1 MVNKREQA
9 ISGALEMGANIEQI
23 NNGLINAGQKPLSEY
38 ETILINRDRYGQN
51 LLERFASGAKDF
63 GSGLSSLGGAV
74 FQYRDN
80 PIFRDYINRQAGNYL
95 KDVVTG
101 NTNPYEDFA
110 NLVLSPYGTNVK
122 DLASNPVQGIKNI
135 AYSAAADPFNA
146 ALDITTLTP
155 KGAVANIAS
164 KLDIPVVNDIRRVIL
179 PTEREKQV
187 NNLINLS
194 STSTAKD
201 RINISKELENIALDT
216 NVNQA
221 VKNLT
226 LGTITPES
234 KEATSRLKTFAEKA
248 NKEMVDLGVDPT
260 EAKKVAVGQ
269 FVLENLDPKRDKQ
282 IYLQNVQK
290 AIDNPTVDN
299 LKAIGLDKASD
310 LTKLVEDGSKAFDE
324 GRIFPITQRGIVG
337 GYNQSLV
344 DLTDVGKGLSTQ
356 RTYGYATTD
365 KVASYLDKSY
375 GQLFKEIE
383 TAKLAQNN
391 IEELASKFGRGIT
404 PDEVNKIAK
413 SEVIISPTE
422 FKDGVKTLFNTGKQ
436 SELGTYTKEFAK
448 GASKSSL
455 SKYANDLYIV
465 NKNDL
470 RALANTTARYDVAT
484 PTGKIIQAAR
494 PIMGAFK
501 GSVLAKVPYVTGNRI
516 GNLSLGA
523 IGGADYITALKP
535 GNIEKYIPDYLK
547 FSTSFHGLNPGFE
560 SSNIINTYKDTTRN
574 IKRGFQELTDKN
586 LSPSERI
593 AGAGTMIKAAQDYAV
608 RPLFQSE
615 STLELIDRAAVYFNE
630 AKKYARQNNT
640 TMEDVLDKALTDK
653 ELQRKLIGN
662 VNNILGDYIGRNN
675 YINPN
680 AYELMSLAFPFHK
693 VVTTSKDVL
702 INQLRDNPL
711 KVQAFARIPSR
722 YGNQLEAMDEEIGGQ
737 PRDNDIR
744 GGLVINPTYT
754 KSEPALKVFNDY
766 NPLIAPFETLQSVIG
781 PEVRQGEGTGLAGA
795 MNLIGGNLNPVAGVF
810 NIMKGLDQY
819 GNPVVGPNTYTVGN
833 KVITLDNNG
842 NRLEQPSPDVL
853 GAMAGYIGRNF
864 LPAATFYNQTIGP
877 VIGQLSGKG
886 FYQPTNRAI
895 FGSVGPDT
903 NIPLLIEGNTNKA
916 PIKTLR
922 DLTRQQLGFKTRDVY
937 YPYNPRLNTYD
948 LESALRKRS
957 RTEMLL
963 RNRGY

>member
-38 ETILINRDRYGQN
+38 ETTLINRDRYGQN

-80 PIFRDYINRQAGNYL
+80 PIFRNYINKQAGNYL

-110 NLVLSPYGTNVK
+110 NLVLTPYGTDVK
-122 DLASNPVQGIKNI
+122 KFVSNPIQGIKDIGYN
-135 AYSAAADPFNA
+135 AAADPFNA
-146 ALDITTLTP
+146 ALDLTTFTP
-155 KGAVANIAS
+155 KGTLANIAS

-179 PTEREKQV
+179 PTAREKQV
-187 NNLINLS
+187 NNLINLA
-194 STSTAKD
+194 STSTATN
-201 RINISKELENIALDT
+201 RIKMAKELENIALDS
-216 NVNQA
+216 NINQA

-226 LGTITPES
+226 YGSITPET
-234 KEATSRLKTFAEKA
+234 KDITNRLKQFSEKI
-248 NKEMVDLGVDPT
+248 NKQMVDLGVDAG

-269 FVLENLDPKRDKQ
+269 YVLEQLDPKRTNK

-290 AIDNPTVDN
+290 AIDNPTIDN
-299 LKAIGLDKASD
+299 VKAIGLNSPTELNA
-310 LTKLVEDGSKAFDE
+310 LVEKGSKAFDD
-324 GRIFPITQRGIVG
+324 GLIFPISQRGIKG
-337 GYNQSLV
+337 GYDKTLV
-344 DLTDVGKGLSTQ
+344 DLTDIGKGLSTQ
-356 RTYGYATTD
+356 RTFGYATPEQ
-365 KVASYLDKSY
+365 VASYLDTSY

-383 TAKLAQNN
+383 TAQLAKNN

-436 SELGTYTKEFAK
+436 SELGTFAKQFSK
-448 GASKSSL
+448 GASNSSIK
-455 SKYANDLYIV
+455 KYANDLYAV
-465 NKNDL
+465 DKNDL
-470 RALANTTARYDVAT
+470 RALANATAKYDVST
-484 PTGKIIQAAR
+484 PTGKIIQAAK

-501 GSVLAKVPYVTGNRI
+501 GSVLAKVPYVAGNRI
-516 GNLSLGA
+516 GNLSLAA
-523 IGGADYITALKP
+523 IGGADYLTALKP

-560 SSNIINTYKDTTRN
+560 SSNIVNTYKDTTRN
-574 IKRGFQELTDKN
+574 LKRGFAELTNKE

-630 AKKYARQNNT
+630 AKKYARQTGT
-640 TMEDVLDKALTDK
+640 TMEDVLNKALTDK
-653 ELQRKLIGN
+653 DLQKDLISR
-662 VNNILGDYIGRNN
+662 VNNILGDYIGRNS
-675 YINPN
+675 YVNPN

-693 VVTTSKDVL
+693 VITTSKDIL

-711 KVQAFARIPSR
+711 KLQAFARIPSR

-754 KSEPALKVFNDY
+754 KREPALKVFNDY

-781 PEVRQGEGTGLAGA
+781 PEVRPGEGTGLAGA
-795 MNLIGGNLNPVAGVF
+795 MNLIGGNLNPVAGLF
-810 NIMKGLDQY
+810 NVMKGLDQY

-842 NRLEQPSPDVL
+842 NRLEQPSPDIL
-853 GAMAGYIGRNF
+853 GAMTGYIGRNF
-864 LPAATFYNQTIGP
+864 LPLATFYNQTIGP
-877 VIGQLSGKG
+877 SIGHLSGKG

-895 FGSVGPDT
+895 LGSIGDT
-903 NIPLLIEGNTNKA
+903 NIPYLMEGNTKKA

-937 YPYNPRLNTYD
+937 YPYTPRLNTYD
-948 LESALRKRS
+948 LENALRKKS
-957 RTEMLL
+957 RNEFLL
-963 RNRGY
+963 MNRGF

>member
-38 ETILINRDRYGQN
+38 ETTLINRDRYGQN

-80 PIFRDYINRQAGNYL
+80 PIFRNYINKQAGNYL

-110 NLVLSPYGTNVK
+110 NLVLTPYGTDVK
-122 DLASNPVQGIKNI
+122 KFVSNPIQGIKDIGYN
-135 AYSAAADPFNA
+135 AAADPFNA
-146 ALDITTLTP
+146 VLDITTLTP

-179 PTEREKQV
+179 PTAREKQV
-187 NNLINLS
+187 NNLINLA
-194 STSTAKD
+194 STSTATN
-201 RINISKELENIALDT
+201 RIKMAKELENIALDS
-216 NVNQA
+216 NINQA

-226 LGTITPES
+226 YGSITPET
-234 KEATSRLKTFAEKA
+234 KDITNRLKQFSEKI
-248 NKEMVDLGVDPT
+248 NKQMVDLGVDAG

-269 FVLENLDPKRDKQ
+269 YVLEQLDPKRTNK

-290 AIDNPTVDN
+290 AIDNPTIDN
-299 LKAIGLDKASD
+299 VKAIGLNSPTELNA
-310 LTKLVEDGSKAFDE
+310 LVGKGSKAFDD
-324 GRIFPITQRGIVG
+324 GLIFPISQRGIKGV
-337 GYNQSLV
+337 YDKTLV
-344 DLTDVGKGLSTQ
+344 DLTDIGKGLSTQ
-356 RTYGYATTD
+356 RTFGYATPEQ
-365 KVASYLDKSY
+365 VASYLDTSY

-383 TAKLAQNN
+383 TAQLAKNN

-436 SELGTYTKEFAK
+436 SELGTLAKQFSK
-448 GASKSSL
+448 GASNSSIK
-455 SKYANDLYIV
+455 KYANDLYAV
-465 NKNDL
+465 DKNDL
-470 RALANTTARYDVAT
+470 RALANATAKYDVST
-484 PTGKIIQAAR
+484 PTGKIIQAAK

-501 GSVLAKVPYVTGNRI
+501 GSVLAKVPYVAGNRI
-516 GNLSLGA
+516 GNLSLAA
-523 IGGADYITALKP
+523 IGGADYLTALKP

-560 SSNIINTYKDTTRN
+560 SSNIVNTYKDTTRN
-574 IKRGFQELTDKN
+574 LKRGFAELTNKE

-630 AKKYARQNNT
+630 AKKYARQTGT
-640 TMEDVLDKALTDK
+640 TMEDVLNKALTDK
-653 ELQRKLIGN
+653 DLQKDLISR
-662 VNNILGDYIGRNN
+662 VNNILGDYIGRNS
-675 YINPN
+675 YVNPN

-693 VVTTSKDVL
+693 VITTSKDIL

-711 KVQAFARIPSR
+711 KLQAFARIPSR

-754 KSEPALKVFNDY
+754 KREPALKVFNDY

-781 PEVRQGEGTGLAGA
+781 PEVRPGEGTGLAGA
-795 MNLIGGNLNPVAGVF
+795 MNLIGGNLNPVAGLF
-810 NIMKGLDQY
+810 NVMKGLDQY

-842 NRLEQPSPDVL
+842 NRLEQPSPDIL
-853 GAMAGYIGRNF
+853 GAMTGYIGRNF
-864 LPAATFYNQTIGP
+864 LPLATFYNQTIGP
-877 VIGQLSGKG
+877 SIGHLSGKG

-895 FGSVGPDT
+895 LGSIGDT
-903 NIPLLIEGNTNKA
+903 NIPYLMEGNTKKA

-937 YPYNPRLNTYD
+937 YPYTPRLNTYD
-948 LESALRKRS
+948 LENALRKKS
-957 RTEMLL
+957 RNEFLL
-963 RNRGY
+963 MNRGF

>member
-9 ISGALEMGANIEQI
+9 ISGALELGANIEQI

-38 ETILINRDRYGQN
+38 ETTLINRDRYGQN

-80 PIFRDYINRQAGNYL
+80 PIFRNYINKQAGNYL

-110 NLVLSPYGTNVK
+110 NLVLTPYGTDVK
-122 DLASNPVQGIKNI
+122 KFVSNPIQGIKDIGYN
-135 AYSAAADPFNA
+135 AAADPFNA
-146 ALDITTLTP
+146 ALDLTTFTP
-155 KGAVANIAS
+155 KGTLANIAS

-179 PTEREKQV
+179 PTAKEKQV
-187 NNLINLS
+187 NNLINLA
-194 STSTAKD
+194 STSTATN
-201 RINISKELENIALDT
+201 RIKMAKELENIALDS
-216 NVNQA
+216 NINQA

-226 LGTITPES
+226 YGSITPET
-234 KEATSRLKTFAEKA
+234 KDITNRLKQFSEKI
-248 NKEMVDLGVDPT
+248 NKQMVDLGVDAG

-269 FVLENLDPKRDKQ
+269 YVLEQLDPKRTNK

-290 AIDNPTVDN
+290 AIDNPTIDN
-299 LKAIGLDKASD
+299 VKAIGLNSPTELNA
-310 LTKLVEDGSKAFDE
+310 LVEKGSKAFDD
-324 GRIFPITQRGIVG
+324 GLIFPISQRGIKG
-337 GYNQSLV
+337 GYDKTLV
-344 DLTDVGKGLSTQ
+344 DLTDIGKGLSTQ
-356 RTYGYATTD
+356 RTFGYATPEQ
-365 KVASYLDKSY
+365 VASYLDTSY

-383 TAKLAQNN
+383 TAQLAKNN

-436 SELGTYTKEFAK
+436 SELGTFAKQFSK
-448 GASKSSL
+448 GASNSSIK
-455 SKYANDLYIV
+455 KYANDLYAV
-465 NKNDL
+465 DKNDL
-470 RALANTTARYDVAT
+470 RALANATAKYDVST
-484 PTGKIIQAAR
+484 PTGKIIQAAK

-501 GSVLAKVPYVTGNRI
+501 GSVLAKVPYVAGNRI
-516 GNLSLGA
+516 GNLSLAA
-523 IGGADYITALKP
+523 IGGADYLTALKP

-560 SSNIINTYKDTTRN
+560 SSNIVNTYKDTTRN
-574 IKRGFQELTDKN
+574 LKRGFAELTNKE

-630 AKKYARQNNT
+630 AKKYARQTGT
-640 TMEDVLDKALTDK
+640 TMEDVLNKALTDK
-653 ELQRKLIGN
+653 DLQKDLISR
-662 VNNILGDYIGRNN
+662 VNNILGDYIGRNS
-675 YINPN
+675 YVNPN

-693 VVTTSKDVL
+693 VITTSKDIL

-711 KVQAFARIPSR
+711 KLQAFARIPSR

-754 KSEPALKVFNDY
+754 KREPALKVFNDY

-781 PEVRQGEGTGLAGA
+781 PEVRPGEGTGLAGA
-795 MNLIGGNLNPVAGVF
+795 MNLIGGNLNPVAGLF
-810 NIMKGLDQY
+810 NVMKGLDQY

-842 NRLEQPSPDVL
+842 NRLEQPSPDIL
-853 GAMAGYIGRNF
+853 GAMTGYIGRNF
-864 LPAATFYNQTIGP
+864 LPLATFYNQTIGP
-877 VIGQLSGKG
+877 SIGHLSGKG

-895 FGSVGPDT
+895 LGSIGDT
-903 NIPLLIEGNTNKA
+903 NIPYLMEGNTKKA

-937 YPYNPRLNTYD
+937 YPYTPRLNTYD
-948 LESALRKRS
+948 LENALRKKS
-957 RTEMLL
+957 RNEFLL
-963 RNRGY
+963 MNRGF

>member
-38 ETILINRDRYGQN
+38 ETTLINRDRYGQN

-80 PIFRDYINRQAGNYL
+80 PIFRNYINKQAGNYL

-110 NLVLSPYGTNVK
+110 NLVLTPYGTDVK
-122 DLASNPVQGIKNI
+122 KFVSNPIQGIKDIGYN
-135 AYSAAADPFNA
+135 AAADPFNA
-146 ALDITTLTP
+146 ALDLTTFTP
-155 KGAVANIAS
+155 KGTLANIAS

-179 PTEREKQV
+179 PTAKEKQV
-187 NNLINLS
+187 NNLINLA
-194 STSTAKD
+194 STSTATN
-201 RINISKELENIALDT
+201 RIKMAKELENIALDS
-216 NVNQA
+216 NINQA

-226 LGTITPES
+226 YGSITPET
-234 KEATSRLKTFAEKA
+234 KDITNRLKQFSEKI
-248 NKEMVDLGVDPT
+248 NKQMVDLGVDAG

-269 FVLENLDPKRDKQ
+269 YVLEQLDPKRTNK

-290 AIDNPTVDN
+290 AIDNPTIDN
-299 LKAIGLDKASD
+299 VKAIGLNSPTELNA
-310 LTKLVEDGSKAFDE
+310 LVEKGSKAFDD
-324 GRIFPITQRGIVG
+324 GLIFPISQRGIKG
-337 GYNQSLV
+337 GYDKTLV
-344 DLTDVGKGLSTQ
+344 DLTDIGKGLSTQ
-356 RTYGYATTD
+356 RTFGYATPEQ
-365 KVASYLDKSY
+365 VASYLDTSY

-383 TAKLAQNN
+383 TAQLAKNN

-436 SELGTYTKEFAK
+436 SELGTFAKQFSK
-448 GASKSSL
+448 GASNSSIK
-455 SKYANDLYIV
+455 KYANDLYAV
-465 NKNDL
+465 DKNDL
-470 RALANTTARYDVAT
+470 RALANATAKYDVST
-484 PTGKIIQAAR
+484 PTGKIIQAAK

-501 GSVLAKVPYVTGNRI
+501 GSVLAKVPYVAGNRI
-516 GNLSLGA
+516 GNLSLAA
-523 IGGADYITALKP
+523 IGGADYLTALKP

-560 SSNIINTYKDTTRN
+560 SSNIVNTYKDTTRN
-574 IKRGFQELTDKN
+574 LKRGFAELTNKE

-630 AKKYARQNNT
+630 AKKYARQTGT
-640 TMEDVLDKALTDK
+640 TMEDVLNKALTDK
-653 ELQRKLIGN
+653 DLQKDLISR
-662 VNNILGDYIGRNN
+662 VNNILGDYIGRNS
-675 YINPN
+675 YVNPN

-693 VVTTSKDVL
+693 VITTSKDIL

-711 KVQAFARIPSR
+711 KLQAFARIPSR

-754 KSEPALKVFNDY
+754 KREPALKVFNDY

-781 PEVRQGEGTGLAGA
+781 PEVRPGEGTGLAGA
-795 MNLIGGNLNPVAGVF
+795 MNLIGGNLNPVAGLF
-810 NIMKGLDQY
+810 NVMKGLDQY

-842 NRLEQPSPDVL
+842 NRLEQPSPDIL
-853 GAMAGYIGRNF
+853 GAMTGYIGRNF
-864 LPAATFYNQTIGP
+864 LPLATFYNQTIGP
-877 VIGQLSGKG
+877 SIGHLSGKG

-895 FGSVGPDT
+895 LGSIGDT
-903 NIPLLIEGNTNKA
+903 NIPYLMEGNTKKA

-937 YPYNPRLNTYD
+937 YPFTPRLNTYD
-948 LESALRKRS
+948 LENALRKKS
-957 RTEMLL
+957 RNEFLL
-963 RNRGY
+963 MNRGF

>member
-38 ETILINRDRYGQN
+38 ETTLINRDRYGQN

-80 PIFRDYINRQAGNYL
+80 PIFRNYINKQAGNYL

-110 NLVLSPYGTNVK
+110 NLVLTPYGTDVK
-122 DLASNPVQGIKNI
+122 KFVFNPIQGIKDIGYN
-135 AYSAAADPFNA
+135 AAADPFNA
-146 ALDITTLTP
+146 ALDLTTFTP
-155 KGAVANIAS
+155 KGTLANIAS

-179 PTEREKQV
+179 PTAREKQV
-187 NNLINLS
+187 NKLINLAY
-194 STSTAKD
+194 TSTATN
-201 RINISKELENIALDT
+201 RIKMAKELENIALDS
-216 NVNQA
+216 NINQA

-226 LGTITPES
+226 YGSITPET
-234 KEATSRLKTFAEKA
+234 KDITNRLKQFSEKI
-248 NKEMVDLGVDPT
+248 NKQMVDLGVDAG

-269 FVLENLDPKRDKQ
+269 YVLEQLDPKRTNK

-290 AIDNPTVDN
+290 AIDNPTIDN
-299 LKAIGLDKASD
+299 VKAIGLNSPTELNA
-310 LTKLVEDGSKAFDE
+310 LVEKGSKAFDD
-324 GRIFPITQRGIVG
+324 GLIFPISQRGIKG
-337 GYNQSLV
+337 GYDKTLV
-344 DLTDVGKGLSTQ
+344 DLTDIGKGLSTQ
-356 RTYGYATTD
+356 RTFGYATPEQ
-365 KVASYLDKSY
+365 VASYLDTSY

-383 TAKLAQNN
+383 TAQLAKNN

-436 SELGTYTKEFAK
+436 SELGTFAKQFSK
-448 GASKSSL
+448 GASNSSIK
-455 SKYANDLYIV
+455 KYANDLYAV
-465 NKNDL
+465 DKNDL
-470 RALANTTARYDVAT
+470 RALANATAKYDVST
-484 PTGKIIQAAR
+484 PTGKIIQAAK

-501 GSVLAKVPYVTGNRI
+501 GSVLAKVPYVAGNRI
-516 GNLSLGA
+516 GNLSLAA
-523 IGGADYITALKP
+523 IGGADYLTALKP

-547 FSTSFHGLNPGFE
+547 FSTSFHSLNPGFE
-560 SSNIINTYKDTTRN
+560 SSNIVNTYKDTTRN
-574 IKRGFQELTDKN
+574 LKRGFAELTNKE

-630 AKKYARQNNT
+630 AKKYARQTGT
-640 TMEDVLDKALTDK
+640 TMEDVLNKALTDK
-653 ELQRKLIGN
+653 DLQKDLISR
-662 VNNILGDYIGRNN
+662 VNNILGDYIGRNS
-675 YINPN
+675 YVNPN

-693 VVTTSKDVL
+693 IITTSKDIL

-711 KVQAFARIPSR
+711 KLQAFARIPSR

-737 PRDNDIR
+737 PRDNNIR

-754 KSEPALKVFNDY
+754 KREPALKVFNDY

-781 PEVRQGEGTGLAGA
+781 PEARPGEGTGLAGA
-795 MNLIGGNLNPVAGVF
+795 MNLIGGNLNPVAGLF
-810 NIMKGLDQY
+810 NVMKGLDQY

-842 NRLEQPSPDVL
+842 NRLEQPSPDIL
-853 GAMAGYIGRNF
+853 GAMTGYIGRNF
-864 LPAATFYNQTIGP
+864 LPLATFYNQTIGP
-877 VIGQLSGKG
+877 SIGHLSGKG

-895 FGSVGPDT
+895 LGSIGDT
-903 NIPLLIEGNTNKA
+903 NIPYLMEGNTKKA

-922 DLTRQQLGFKTRDVY
+922 DFTGQQLGFKTRDVY
-937 YPYNPRLNTYD
+937 YPFTPRLNTYD
-948 LESALRKRS
+948 LENALRKKS
-957 RTEMLL
+957 RNEFLL
-963 RNRGY
+963 MNRGF

>member
-38 ETILINRDRYGQN
+38 ETTLINRDRYGQN

-80 PIFRDYINRQAGNYL
+80 PIFRNYINKQAGNYL

-110 NLVLSPYGTNVK
+110 NLVLTPYGTDVK
-122 DLASNPVQGIKNI
+122 KFVSNPIQGIKDIGYN
-135 AYSAAADPFNA
+135 AAADPFNA
-146 ALDITTLTP
+146 ALDLTTLTP
-155 KGAVANIAS
+155 KGTLANIAS

-179 PTEREKQV
+179 PTAKEKQV
-187 NNLINLS
+187 NNLINLA
-194 STSTAKD
+194 STSTATN
-201 RINISKELENIALDT
+201 RIKMAKELENIALDS
-216 NVNQA
+216 NINQA

-226 LGTITPES
+226 YGSITPET
-234 KEATSRLKTFAEKA
+234 KDITNRLKQFSEKI
-248 NKEMVDLGVDPT
+248 NKQMVDLGVDAG

-269 FVLENLDPKRDKQ
+269 YVLEQLDPKRTNK

-290 AIDNPTVDN
+290 AIDNPTIDN
-299 LKAIGLDKASD
+299 VKAIGLNSPTELNA
-310 LTKLVEDGSKAFDE
+310 LVEKGSKAFDD
-324 GRIFPITQRGIVG
+324 GLIFPISQRGIKG
-337 GYNQSLV
+337 GYDKTLV
-344 DLTDVGKGLSTQ
+344 DLTDIGKGLSTQ
-356 RTYGYATTD
+356 RTFGYATPEQ
-365 KVASYLDKSY
+365 VASYLDTSY

-383 TAKLAQNN
+383 TAQLAKNN

-436 SELGTYTKEFAK
+436 SELGTLAKQFSK
-448 GASKSSL
+448 GASNSSIK
-455 SKYANDLYIV
+455 KYANDLYAV
-465 NKNDL
+465 DKNDL
-470 RALANTTARYDVAT
+470 RALANATAKYDVST
-484 PTGKIIQAAR
+484 PTGKIIQAAK

-501 GSVLAKVPYVTGNRI
+501 GSVLAKVPYVAGNRI
-516 GNLSLGA
+516 GNLSLAA
-523 IGGADYITALKP
+523 IGGADYLTALKP

-560 SSNIINTYKDTTRN
+560 SSNIVNTYKDTTRN
-574 IKRGFQELTDKN
+574 LKRGLAELTNKE

-593 AGAGTMIKAAQDYAV
+593 ASAGTMIKAAQDYAV

-630 AKKYARQNNT
+630 AKKYARQTGT
-640 TMEDVLDKALTDK
+640 TMEDVLNKALTDK
-653 ELQRKLIGN
+653 DLQKDLISR
-662 VNNILGDYIGRNN
+662 VNNILGDYIGRNS
-675 YINPN
+675 YVNPN

-693 VVTTSKDVL
+693 VITTSKDIL

-711 KVQAFARIPSR
+711 KLQAFARIPSR

-754 KSEPALKVFNDY
+754 KREPALKVFNDY

-781 PEVRQGEGTGLAGA
+781 PEVRPGEGTGLAGA
-795 MNLIGGNLNPVAGVF
+795 MNLIGGNLNPVAGLF
-810 NIMKGLDQY
+810 NVMKGLDQY

-842 NRLEQPSPDVL
+842 NRLEQPSPDIL
-853 GAMAGYIGRNF
+853 GAMTGYIGRNF
-864 LPAATFYNQTIGP
+864 LPLATFYNQTIGP
-877 VIGQLSGKG
+877 SIGHLSGKG

-895 FGSVGPDT
+895 LGSIGDT
-903 NIPLLIEGNTNKA
+903 NIPYLMEGNTKKA

-937 YPYNPRLNTYD
+937 YPYTPRLNTYD
-948 LESALRKRS
+948 LENALRKKSRS
-957 RTEMLL
+957 EFLL
-963 RNRGY
+963 MNRGF

>member
-38 ETILINRDRYGQN
+38 ETTLINRDRYGQN

-80 PIFRDYINRQAGNYL
+80 PIFRNYINKQAGNYL

-110 NLVLSPYGTNVK
+110 NLVLTPYGTDVK
-122 DLASNPVQGIKNI
+122 KFVSNPIQGIKDIGYN
-135 AYSAAADPFNA
+135 AAVDPFNA
-146 ALDITTLTP
+146 ALDLTTFTP
-155 KGAVANIAS
+155 KGTLANIAS

-179 PTEREKQV
+179 PTAKEKQV
-187 NNLINLS
+187 NNLINLA
-194 STSTAKD
+194 STSTATN
-201 RINISKELENIALDT
+201 RIKMAKELENIALDS
-216 NVNQA
+216 NINQA

-226 LGTITPES
+226 YGSITPET
-234 KEATSRLKTFAEKA
+234 KDITNRLKQFSEKI
-248 NKEMVDLGVDPT
+248 NKQMVDLGVDAG

-269 FVLENLDPKRDKQ
+269 YVLEQLDPKRTNK

-290 AIDNPTVDN
+290 AIDNPTIDN
-299 LKAIGLDKASD
+299 VKAIGLNSPTELNA
-310 LTKLVEDGSKAFDE
+310 LVEKGSKAFDD
-324 GRIFPITQRGIVG
+324 GLIFPISQRGIKG
-337 GYNQSLV
+337 GYDKTLV
-344 DLTDVGKGLSTQ
+344 DLTDIGKGLSTQ
-356 RTYGYATTD
+356 RTFGYATPEQ
-365 KVASYLDKSY
+365 VASYLDTSY

-383 TAKLAQNN
+383 TAQLAKNN

-436 SELGTYTKEFAK
+436 SELGTFAKQFSK
-448 GASKSSL
+448 GASNSSIK
-455 SKYANDLYIV
+455 KYANDLYAV
-465 NKNDL
+465 DKNDL
-470 RALANTTARYDVAT
+470 RALANATAKYDVST
-484 PTGKIIQAAR
+484 PTGKIIQAAK

-501 GSVLAKVPYVTGNRI
+501 GSVLAKVPYVAGNRI
-516 GNLSLGA
+516 GNLSLAA
-523 IGGADYITALKP
+523 IGGADYLTALKP

-560 SSNIINTYKDTTRN
+560 SSNIVNTYKDTTRN
-574 IKRGFQELTDKN
+574 LKRGFAELTNKE

-630 AKKYARQNNT
+630 AKKYARQTGT
-640 TMEDVLDKALTDK
+640 TMEDVLNKALTDK
-653 ELQRKLIGN
+653 DLQKDLISR
-662 VNNILGDYIGRNN
+662 VNNILGDYIGRNS
-675 YINPN
+675 YVNPN

-693 VVTTSKDVL
+693 VITTSKDIL

-711 KVQAFARIPSR
+711 KLQAFARIPSR

-754 KSEPALKVFNDY
+754 KREPALKVFNDY

-781 PEVRQGEGTGLAGA
+781 PEVRPGEGTGLAGA
-795 MNLIGGNLNPVAGVF
+795 MNLIGGNLNPVAGLF
-810 NIMKGLDQY
+810 NVMKGLDQY

-842 NRLEQPSPDVL
+842 NRLEQPSPDIL
-853 GAMAGYIGRNF
+853 GAMTGYIGRNF
-864 LPAATFYNQTIGP
+864 LPLATFYNQTIGP
-877 VIGQLSGKG
+877 SIGHLSGKG

-895 FGSVGPDT
+895 LGSIGDT
-903 NIPLLIEGNTNKA
+903 NIPYLMEGNTKKA

-922 DLTRQQLGFKTRDVY
+922 DFTGQQLGFKTRDVY
-937 YPYNPRLNTYD
+937 YPFTPRLNTYD
-948 LESALRKRS
+948 LENALRKKS
-957 RTEMLL
+957 RNEFLL
-963 RNRGY
+963 MNRGF

>member
-9 ISGALEMGANIEQI
+9 ISGALELGANIEQI

-38 ETILINRDRYGQN
+38 ETTLINRDRYGQN

-80 PIFRDYINRQAGNYL
+80 PIFRNYINKQAGNYL

-110 NLVLSPYGTNVK
+110 NLVLTPYGTDVK
-122 DLASNPVQGIKNI
+122 KFVSNPIQGIKDIGYN
-135 AYSAAADPFNA
+135 AAADPFNA
-146 ALDITTLTP
+146 ALDLTTFTP
-155 KGAVANIAS
+155 KGTLANIAS

-179 PTEREKQV
+179 PTAREKQV
-187 NNLINLS
+187 NNLINLA
-194 STSTAKD
+194 STSTATN
-201 RINISKELENIALDT
+201 RIKMAKELENIALDS
-216 NVNQA
+216 NINQA

-226 LGTITPES
+226 YGSITPET
-234 KEATSRLKTFAEKA
+234 KDITNRLKQFSEKI
-248 NKEMVDLGVDPT
+248 NKQMVDLGVDAG

-269 FVLENLDPKRDKQ
+269 YVLEQLDPKRTNK

-290 AIDNPTVDN
+290 AIDNPTIDN
-299 LKAIGLDKASD
+299 VKAIGLNSPTELNA
-310 LTKLVEDGSKAFDE
+310 LVEKGSKAFDD
-324 GRIFPITQRGIVG
+324 GLIFPISQRGIKG
-337 GYNQSLV
+337 GYDKTLV
-344 DLTDVGKGLSTQ
+344 DLTDIGKDLSTQ
-356 RTYGYATTD
+356 RTFGYATPEQ
-365 KVASYLDKSY
+365 VASYLDTSY

-383 TAKLAQNN
+383 TAQLAKNN

-436 SELGTYTKEFAK
+436 SELGTFAKQFSK
-448 GASKSSL
+448 GASNSSIK
-455 SKYANDLYIV
+455 KYANDLYAV
-465 NKNDL
+465 DKNDL
-470 RALANTTARYDVAT
+470 RALANATAKYDVST
-484 PTGKIIQAAR
+484 PTGKIIQAAK

-501 GSVLAKVPYVTGNRI
+501 GSVLAKVPYVAGNRI
-516 GNLSLGA
+516 GNLSLAA
-523 IGGADYITALKP
+523 IGGADYLTALKP

-560 SSNIINTYKDTTRN
+560 SSNIVNTYKDTTRN
-574 IKRGFQELTDKN
+574 LKRGFAELTNKE

-593 AGAGTMIKAAQDYAV
+593 ADAGTMIKAAQDYAV

-630 AKKYARQNNT
+630 AKKYARQTGT
-640 TMEDVLDKALTDK
+640 TMEDVLNKALTDK
-653 ELQRKLIGN
+653 DLQKDLISR
-662 VNNILGDYIGRNN
+662 VNNILGDYIGRNS
-675 YINPN
+675 YVNPN

-693 VVTTSKDVL
+693 VITTSKDIL

-711 KVQAFARIPSR
+711 KLQAFARIPSR

-754 KSEPALKVFNDY
+754 KREPALKVFNDY

-781 PEVRQGEGTGLAGA
+781 PEVRPGEGTGLAGA
-795 MNLIGGNLNPVAGVF
+795 MNLIGGNLNPVAGLF
-810 NIMKGLDQY
+810 NVMKGLDQY

-842 NRLEQPSPDVL
+842 NRLEQPSPDIL
-853 GAMAGYIGRNF
+853 GAMTGYIGRNF
-864 LPAATFYNQTIGP
+864 LPLATFYNQTIGP
-877 VIGQLSGKG
+877 SIGHLSGKG

-895 FGSVGPDT
+895 LGSIGDT
-903 NIPLLIEGNTNKA
+903 NIPYLMEGNTKKA

-922 DLTRQQLGFKTRDVY
+922 DLTGQQLGFKTRDVY
-937 YPYNPRLNTYD
+937 YPYTPRLNTYD
-948 LESALRKRS
+948 LENALRKKS
-957 RTEMLL
+957 RNEFLL
-963 RNRGY
+963 MNRGF

>member
-38 ETILINRDRYGQN
+38 ETTLINRDRYGQN

-80 PIFRDYINRQAGNYL
+80 PIFRNYINKQAGNYL

-110 NLVLSPYGTNVK
+110 NLVLTPYGTDVK
-122 DLASNPVQGIKNI
+122 KFVSNPIQGIKDIGYN
-135 AYSAAADPFNA
+135 AAADPFNA
-146 ALDITTLTP
+146 ALDLTTFTP
-155 KGAVANIAS
+155 KGTLANIAS

-179 PTEREKQV
+179 PTAREKQV
-187 NNLINLS
+187 NNLINLA
-194 STSTAKD
+194 STSTATN
-201 RINISKELENIALDT
+201 RIKMAKELENIALDS
-216 NVNQA
+216 NINQA

-226 LGTITPES
+226 YGSITPET
-234 KEATSRLKTFAEKA
+234 KDITNRLKQFSEKI
-248 NKEMVDLGVDPT
+248 NKQMVDLGVDAG

-269 FVLENLDPKRDKQ
+269 YVLEQLDPKRTNK

-290 AIDNPTVDN
+290 AIDNPTIDN
-299 LKAIGLDKASD
+299 VKAIGLNSPTELNA
-310 LTKLVEDGSKAFDE
+310 LVEKGSKAFDD
-324 GRIFPITQRGIVG
+324 GLIFPISQRGIKG
-337 GYNQSLV
+337 GYDKTLV
-344 DLTDVGKGLSTQ
+344 DLTDIGKGLSTQ
-356 RTYGYATTD
+356 RTFGYATPEQ
-365 KVASYLDKSY
+365 VASYLDTSY

-383 TAKLAQNN
+383 TAQLAKNN

-436 SELGTYTKEFAK
+436 SELGTFAKQFSK
-448 GASKSSL
+448 GASNSSIK
-455 SKYANDLYIV
+455 KYANDLYAV
-465 NKNDL
+465 DKNDL
-470 RALANTTARYDVAT
+470 RALANATAKYDVST
-484 PTGKIIQAAR
+484 PTGKIIQAAK

-501 GSVLAKVPYVTGNRI
+501 GSVLAKVPYVAGNRI
-516 GNLSLGA
+516 GNLSLAA
-523 IGGADYITALKP
+523 IGGADYLTALKP

-560 SSNIINTYKDTTRN
+560 SSNIVNTYKDTTRN
-574 IKRGFQELTDKN
+574 LKRGFAELTNKE

-630 AKKYARQNNT
+630 AKKYARQTGT
-640 TMEDVLDKALTDK
+640 TMEDVLNKALTDK
-653 ELQRKLIGN
+653 DLQKDLISR
-662 VNNILGDYIGRNN
+662 VNNILGDYIGRNS
-675 YINPN
+675 YVNPN

-693 VVTTSKDVL
+693 VITTSKDIL

-711 KVQAFARIPSR
+711 KLQAFARIPSR

-754 KSEPALKVFNDY
+754 KREPALKVFNDY

-781 PEVRQGEGTGLAGA
+781 PEVRPGEGTGLAGA
-795 MNLIGGNLNPVAGVF
+795 MNLIGGNLNPVAGLF
-810 NIMKGLDQY
+810 NVMKGLDQY

-842 NRLEQPSPDVL
+842 NRLEQPSPDIL
-853 GAMAGYIGRNF
+853 GAMTGYIGRNF
-864 LPAATFYNQTIGP
+864 LPLATFYNQTIGP
-877 VIGQLSGKG
+877 SIGHLSGKG

-895 FGSVGPDT
+895 LGSIGDT
-903 NIPLLIEGNTNKA
+903 NIPYLMEGNSKKA

-922 DLTRQQLGFKTRDVY
+922 DFTGQQLGFKTRDVY
-937 YPYNPRLNTYD
+937 YPFTPRLNTYD
-948 LESALRKRS
+948 LENALRKKS
-957 RTEMLL
+957 RNEFLL
-963 RNRGY
+963 MNRGF

>member
-38 ETILINRDRYGQN
+38 ETTLINRDRYGQN

-80 PIFRDYINRQAGNYL
+80 PIFRNYINKQAGNYL

-110 NLVLSPYGTNVK
+110 NLVLTPYGTDVK
-122 DLASNPVQGIKNI
+122 KFVSNPIQGIKDIGYN
-135 AYSAAADPFNA
+135 AAADPFNA
-146 ALDITTLTP
+146 ALDLTTFTP
-155 KGAVANIAS
+155 KGTLANIAS

-179 PTEREKQV
+179 PTAKEKQV
-187 NNLINLS
+187 NNLINLA
-194 STSTAKD
+194 STSTATN
-201 RINISKELENIALDT
+201 RIKMAKELENIALDS
-216 NVNQA
+216 NINQA

-226 LGTITPES
+226 YGSITPET
-234 KEATSRLKTFAEKA
+234 KDITNRLKQFSEKI
-248 NKEMVDLGVDPT
+248 NKQMVDLGVDAG

-269 FVLENLDPKRDKQ
+269 YVLEQLDPKRTNK

-290 AIDNPTVDN
+290 AIDNPTIDN
-299 LKAIGLDKASD
+299 VKAIGLNSPTELNA
-310 LTKLVEDGSKAFDE
+310 LVEKGSKAFDD
-324 GRIFPITQRGIVG
+324 GLIFPISQRGIKG
-337 GYNQSLV
+337 GYDKTLV
-344 DLTDVGKGLSTQ
+344 DLTDIGKGLSTQ
-356 RTYGYATTD
+356 RTFGYATPEQ
-365 KVASYLDKSY
+365 VASYLDTSY

-383 TAKLAQNN
+383 TAQLAKNN

-436 SELGTYTKEFAK
+436 SELGTLAKQFSK
-448 GASKSSL
+448 GASNSSIK
-455 SKYANDLYIV
+455 KYANDLYAV
-465 NKNDL
+465 DKNDL
-470 RALANTTARYDVAT
+470 RALANATAKYDVST
-484 PTGKIIQAAR
+484 PTGKIIQAAK

-501 GSVLAKVPYVTGNRI
+501 GSVLAKVPYVAGNRI
-516 GNLSLGA
+516 GNLSLAA
-523 IGGADYITALKP
+523 IGGADYLTALKP

-560 SSNIINTYKDTTRN
+560 SSNIVNTYKDTTRN
-574 IKRGFQELTDKN
+574 LKRGFAELTNKE

-593 AGAGTMIKAAQDYAV
+593 AGAGTMIKEAQDYAV

-630 AKKYARQNNT
+630 AKKYARQTGT
-640 TMEDVLDKALTDK
+640 TMEDVLNKALTDK
-653 ELQRKLIGN
+653 DLQKDLISR
-662 VNNILGDYIGRNN
+662 VNNILGDYIGRNS
-675 YINPN
+675 YVNPN

-693 VVTTSKDVL
+693 VITTSKDIL

-711 KVQAFARIPSR
+711 KLQAFARIPSR

-754 KSEPALKVFNDY
+754 KREPALKVFNDY

-781 PEVRQGEGTGLAGA
+781 PEVRPGEGTGLAGA
-795 MNLIGGNLNPVAGVF
+795 MNLIGGNLNPVAGLF
-810 NIMKGLDQY
+810 NVMKGLDQY

-842 NRLEQPSPDVL
+842 NRLEQPSPDIL
-853 GAMAGYIGRNF
+853 GAMTGYIGRNF
-864 LPAATFYNQTIGP
+864 LPLATFYNQTIGP
-877 VIGQLSGKG
+877 SIGHLSGKG

-895 FGSVGPDT
+895 LGSIGDT
-903 NIPLLIEGNTNKA
+903 NIPYLMEGNTKKA

-922 DLTRQQLGFKTRDVY
+922 DFTRQQLGFKTRDVY
-937 YPYNPRLNTYD
+937 YPFTPRLNTYD
-948 LESALRKRS
+948 LENALRKKS
-957 RTEMLL
+957 RNEFLL
-963 RNRGY
+963 MNRGF

>member
-38 ETILINRDRYGQN
+38 ETTLINRDRYGQN

-80 PIFRDYINRQAGNYL
+80 PIFRNYINKQAGNYL

-110 NLVLSPYGTNVK
+110 NLVLTPYGTDVK
-122 DLASNPVQGIKNI
+122 KFVSNPIQGIKDIGYN
-135 AYSAAADPFNA
+135 AAADPFNA
-146 ALDITTLTP
+146 VLDITTLTP

-179 PTEREKQV
+179 PTAKEKQV
-187 NNLINLS
+187 NNLINLA
-194 STSTAKD
+194 STSTATN
-201 RINISKELENIALDT
+201 RIKMAKELENIALDS
-216 NVNQA
+216 NINQA

-226 LGTITPES
+226 YGSITPET
-234 KEATSRLKTFAEKA
+234 KDITNRLKQFSEKI
-248 NKEMVDLGVDPT
+248 NKQMVDLGVDAG

-269 FVLENLDPKRDKQ
+269 YVLEQLDPKRTNK

-290 AIDNPTVDN
+290 AIDNPTIDN
-299 LKAIGLDKASD
+299 VKAIGLNSPTELNA
-310 LTKLVEDGSKAFDE
+310 LVEKGSKAFDD
-324 GRIFPITQRGIVG
+324 GLIFPISQRGIKG
-337 GYNQSLV
+337 GYDKTLV
-344 DLTDVGKGLSTQ
+344 DLTDIGKGLSTQ
-356 RTYGYATTD
+356 RTFGYATPEQ
-365 KVASYLDKSY
+365 VASYLDTSY

-383 TAKLAQNN
+383 TAQLAKNN

-436 SELGTYTKEFAK
+436 SELGTLAKQFSK
-448 GASKSSL
+448 GASNSSIK
-455 SKYANDLYIV
+455 KYANDLYAV
-465 NKNDL
+465 DKNDL
-470 RALANTTARYDVAT
+470 RALANATAKYDVST
-484 PTGKIIQAAR
+484 PTGKIIQAAK

-501 GSVLAKVPYVTGNRI
+501 GSVLAKVPYVAGNRI
-516 GNLSLGA
+516 GNLSLAA
-523 IGGADYITALKP
+523 IGGADYLTALKP

-560 SSNIINTYKDTTRN
+560 SSNIVNTYKDTTRN
-574 IKRGFQELTDKN
+574 LKRGFAELTNKE

-630 AKKYARQNNT
+630 AKKYARQTGT
-640 TMEDVLDKALTDK
+640 TMEDVLNKALTDK
-653 ELQRKLIGN
+653 DLQKDLISR
-662 VNNILGDYIGRNN
+662 VNNILGDYIGRNS
-675 YINPN
+675 YVNPN

-693 VVTTSKDVL
+693 VITTSKDIL

-711 KVQAFARIPSR
+711 KLQAFARIPSR

-754 KSEPALKVFNDY
+754 KREPALKVFNDY

-781 PEVRQGEGTGLAGA
+781 PEVRPGEGTGLAGA
-795 MNLIGGNLNPVAGVF
+795 MNLIGGNLNPVAGLF
-810 NIMKGLDQY
+810 NVMKGLDQY

-842 NRLEQPSPDVL
+842 NRLEQPSPDIL
-853 GAMAGYIGRNF
+853 GAMTGYIGRNF
-864 LPAATFYNQTIGP
+864 LPLATFYNQTIGP
-877 VIGQLSGKG
+877 SIGHLSGKG

-895 FGSVGPDT
+895 LGSIGDT
-903 NIPLLIEGNTNKA
+903 NIPYLMEGNTKKA

-937 YPYNPRLNTYD
+937 YPYTPRLNTYD
-948 LESALRKRS
+948 LENALRKKS
-957 RTEMLL
+957 RNEFLL
-963 RNRGY
+963 MNRGF

>member
-9 ISGALEMGANIEQI
+9 ISGALELGANIEQI

-38 ETILINRDRYGQN
+38 ETTLINRDRYGQN

-80 PIFRDYINRQAGNYL
+80 PIFRNYINKQAGNYL

-110 NLVLSPYGTNVK
+110 NLVLTPYGTDVK
-122 DLASNPVQGIKNI
+122 KFVSNPIQGIKDIGYN
-135 AYSAAADPFNA
+135 AAADPFNA
-146 ALDITTLTP
+146 ALDLTTFTP
-155 KGAVANIAS
+155 KGTLANIAS

-179 PTEREKQV
+179 PTAREKQV
-187 NNLINLS
+187 NNLINLA
-194 STSTAKD
+194 STSTATN
-201 RINISKELENIALDT
+201 RIKMAKELENIALDS
-216 NVNQA
+216 NINQA

-226 LGTITPES
+226 YGSITPET
-234 KEATSRLKTFAEKA
+234 KDITNRLKQFSEKI
-248 NKEMVDLGVDPT
+248 NKQMVDLGVDAG

-269 FVLENLDPKRDKQ
+269 YVLEQLDPKRTNK

-290 AIDNPTVDN
+290 AIDNPTIDN
-299 LKAIGLDKASD
+299 VKAIGLNSPTELNA
-310 LTKLVEDGSKAFDE
+310 LVEKGSKAFDD
-324 GRIFPITQRGIVG
+324 GLIFPISQRGIKG
-337 GYNQSLV
+337 GYDKTLV
-344 DLTDVGKGLSTQ
+344 DLTDIGKGLSTQ
-356 RTYGYATTD
+356 RTFGYATPEQ
-365 KVASYLDKSY
+365 VASYLDTSY

-383 TAKLAQNN
+383 TAQLAKNN

-436 SELGTYTKEFAK
+436 SELGTFAKQFSK
-448 GASKSSL
+448 GASNSSIK
-455 SKYANDLYIV
+455 KYANDLYAV
-465 NKNDL
+465 DKNDL
-470 RALANTTARYDVAT
+470 RALANATAKYDVST
-484 PTGKIIQAAR
+484 PTGKIIQAAK

-501 GSVLAKVPYVTGNRI
+501 GSVLAKVPYVAGNRI
-516 GNLSLGA
+516 GNLSLAA
-523 IGGADYITALKP
+523 IGGADYLTALKP

-560 SSNIINTYKDTTRN
+560 SSNIVNTYKDTTRN
-574 IKRGFQELTDKN
+574 SKRGFAELTNKE

-630 AKKYARQNNT
+630 AKKYARQTGT
-640 TMEDVLDKALTDK
+640 TMEDVLNKALTDK
-653 ELQRKLIGN
+653 DLQKDLISR
-662 VNNILGDYIGRNN
+662 VNNILGDYIGRNS
-675 YINPN
+675 YVNPN

-693 VVTTSKDVL
+693 VITTSKDIL

-711 KVQAFARIPSR
+711 KLQAFARIPSR

-754 KSEPALKVFNDY
+754 KREPALKVFNDY

-781 PEVRQGEGTGLAGA
+781 PEVRPGEGTGLAGA
-795 MNLIGGNLNPVAGVF
+795 MNLIGGNLNPVAGLF
-810 NIMKGLDQY
+810 NVMKGLDQY

-842 NRLEQPSPDVL
+842 NRLEQPSPDIL
-853 GAMAGYIGRNF
+853 GAMTGYIGRNF
-864 LPAATFYNQTIGP
+864 LPLATFYNQTIGP
-877 VIGQLSGKG
+877 SIGHLSGKG

-895 FGSVGPDT
+895 LGSIGDT
-903 NIPLLIEGNTNKA
+903 NIPYLMEGNTKKA

-937 YPYNPRLNTYD
+937 YPYTPRLNTYD
-948 LESALRKRS
+948 LENALRKKS
-957 RTEMLL
+957 RNEFLL
-963 RNRGY
+963 MNRGF

>member
-38 ETILINRDRYGQN
+38 ETTLINRDRYGQN

-80 PIFRDYINRQAGNYL
+80 PIFRNYINKQAGNYL

-110 NLVLSPYGTNVK
+110 NLVLTPYGTDVK
-122 DLASNPVQGIKNI
+122 KFVSNPIQGIKDIGYN
-135 AYSAAADPFNA
+135 AAADPFNA
-146 ALDITTLTP
+146 ALDLTTFTP
-155 KGAVANIAS
+155 KGTLANIAS

-179 PTEREKQV
+179 PTAREKQV
-187 NNLINLS
+187 NNLINLA
-194 STSTAKD
+194 STSTATN
-201 RINISKELENIALDT
+201 RIKMAKELENIALDS
-216 NVNQA
+216 NINQA

-226 LGTITPES
+226 YGSITPET
-234 KEATSRLKTFAEKA
+234 KDITNRLKQFSEKI
-248 NKEMVDLGVDPT
+248 NKQMVDLGVDAG

-269 FVLENLDPKRDKQ
+269 YVLEQLDPKRTNK

-290 AIDNPTVDN
+290 AIDNPTIDN
-299 LKAIGLDKASD
+299 VKAIGLNSPTELNA
-310 LTKLVEDGSKAFDE
+310 LVEKGSKAFDD
-324 GRIFPITQRGIVG
+324 GLIFPISQRGIKG
-337 GYNQSLV
+337 GYDKTLV
-344 DLTDVGKGLSTQ
+344 DLTDIGKGLSTQ
-356 RTYGYATTD
+356 RTFGYATPEQ
-365 KVASYLDKSY
+365 VASYLDTSY

-383 TAKLAQNN
+383 TAQLAKNN

-436 SELGTYTKEFAK
+436 SELGTLAKQFSK
-448 GASKSSL
+448 GASNSSIK
-455 SKYANDLYIV
+455 KYANDLYAV
-465 NKNDL
+465 DKNDL
-470 RALANTTARYDVAT
+470 RALANATAKYDVST
-484 PTGKIIQAAR
+484 PTGKIIQAAK

-501 GSVLAKVPYVTGNRI
+501 GSVLAKVPYVAGNRI
-516 GNLSLGA
+516 GNLSLAA
-523 IGGADYITALKP
+523 IGGADYLTALKP

-560 SSNIINTYKDTTRN
+560 SSNIVNTYKDTTRN
-574 IKRGFQELTDKN
+574 LKRGFAELTNKE

-593 AGAGTMIKAAQDYAV
+593 AGAGTMIKEAQDYAV

-630 AKKYARQNNT
+630 AKKYARQTGT
-640 TMEDVLDKALTDK
+640 TMEDVLNKALTDK
-653 ELQRKLIGN
+653 DLQKDLISR
-662 VNNILGDYIGRNN
+662 VNNILGDYIGRNS
-675 YINPN
+675 YVNPN

-693 VVTTSKDVL
+693 VITTSKDIL

-711 KVQAFARIPSR
+711 KLQAFARIPSR

-754 KSEPALKVFNDY
+754 KREPALKVFNDY

-781 PEVRQGEGTGLAGA
+781 PEVRPGEGTGLAGA
-795 MNLIGGNLNPVAGVF
+795 MNLIGGNLNPVAGLF
-810 NIMKGLDQY
+810 NVMKGLDQY

-842 NRLEQPSPDVL
+842 NRLEQPSPDIL
-853 GAMAGYIGRNF
+853 GAMTGYIGRNF
-864 LPAATFYNQTIGP
+864 LPLATFYNQTIGP
-877 VIGQLSGKG
+877 SIGHLSGKG

-895 FGSVGPDT
+895 LGSIGDT
-903 NIPLLIEGNTNKA
+903 NIPYLMEGNTKKA

-922 DLTRQQLGFKTRDVY
+922 DFTGQQLGFKTRDVY
-937 YPYNPRLNTYD
+937 YPFTPRLNTYD
-948 LESALRKRS
+948 LENALRKKS
-957 RTEMLL
+957 RNEFLL
-963 RNRGY
+963 MNRGF

>member
-38 ETILINRDRYGQN
+38 ETTLINRDRYGQN

-80 PIFRDYINRQAGNYL
+80 PIFRNYINKQAGNYL

-110 NLVLSPYGTNVK
+110 NLVLTPYGTDVK
-122 DLASNPVQGIKNI
+122 KFVSNPIQGIKDIGYN
-135 AYSAAADPFNA
+135 AAADPFNA
-146 ALDITTLTP
+146 ALDLTTFTP
-155 KGAVANIAS
+155 KGTLANIAS

-179 PTEREKQV
+179 PTAKEKQV
-187 NNLINLS
+187 NNLINLA
-194 STSTAKD
+194 STSTATN
-201 RINISKELENIALDT
+201 RIKMAKELENIALDS
-216 NVNQA
+216 NINQA

-226 LGTITPES
+226 YGSITPET
-234 KEATSRLKTFAEKA
+234 KDITNRLKQFSEKI
-248 NKEMVDLGVDPT
+248 NKQMVDLGVDAG

-269 FVLENLDPKRDKQ
+269 YVLEQLDPKRTNK

-290 AIDNPTVDN
+290 AIDNPTIDN
-299 LKAIGLDKASD
+299 VKAIGLNSPTELNA
-310 LTKLVEDGSKAFDE
+310 LVEKGSKAFDD
-324 GRIFPITQRGIVG
+324 GLIFPISQRGIKG
-337 GYNQSLV
+337 GYDKTLV
-344 DLTDVGKGLSTQ
+344 DLTDIGKGLSTQ
-356 RTYGYATTD
+356 RTFGYATPEQ
-365 KVASYLDKSY
+365 VASYLDTSY

-383 TAKLAQNN
+383 TAQLAKNN

-436 SELGTYTKEFAK
+436 SELGTLAKQFSK
-448 GASKSSL
+448 GASNSSIK
-455 SKYANDLYIV
+455 KYANDLYAV
-465 NKNDL
+465 DKNDL
-470 RALANTTARYDVAT
+470 RALANATAKYDVST
-484 PTGKIIQAAR
+484 PTGKIIQAAK

-501 GSVLAKVPYVTGNRI
+501 GSVLAKVPYVAGNRI
-516 GNLSLGA
+516 GNLSLAA
-523 IGGADYITALKP
+523 IGGADYLTALKP

-560 SSNIINTYKDTTRN
+560 SSNIVNTYKDTTRN
-574 IKRGFQELTDKN
+574 LKRGFAELTNKE

-630 AKKYARQNNT
+630 AKKYARQTGT
-640 TMEDVLDKALTDK
+640 TMEDVLNKALTDK
-653 ELQRKLIGN
+653 DLQKDLISR
-662 VNNILGDYIGRNN
+662 VNNILGDYIGRNS
-675 YINPN
+675 YVNPN

-693 VVTTSKDVL
+693 VITTSKDIL

-711 KVQAFARIPSR
+711 KLQAFARIPSR

-754 KSEPALKVFNDY
+754 KREPALKVFNDY

-781 PEVRQGEGTGLAGA
+781 PEVRPGEGTGLAGA
-795 MNLIGGNLNPVAGVF
+795 MNLIGGNLNPVAGLF
-810 NIMKGLDQY
+810 NVMKGLDQY

-842 NRLEQPSPDVL
+842 NRLEQPSPDIL
-853 GAMAGYIGRNF
+853 GAMTGYIGRNF
-864 LPAATFYNQTIGP
+864 LPLATFYNQTIGP
-877 VIGQLSGKG
+877 SIGHLSGKG

-895 FGSVGPDT
+895 LGSIGDT
-903 NIPLLIEGNTNKA
+903 NIPYLMEGNTKKA

-922 DLTRQQLGFKTRDVY
+922 DFTGQQLGFKTRDVY
-937 YPYNPRLNTYD
+937 YPFTPRLNTYD
-948 LESALRKRS
+948 LENALRKKS
-957 RTEMLL
+957 RNEFLL
-963 RNRGY
+963 MNRGF

>member
-38 ETILINRDRYGQN
+38 ETTLINRDRFGQN
-51 LLERFASGAKDF
+51 IVQRFASGAKDF
-63 GSGLSSLGGAV
+63 GSGLSTLGGAV

-80 PIFRDYINRQAGNYL
+80 PIFRNYINKQVGNYL
-95 KDVVTG
+95 GDVVKG
-101 NTNPYEDFA
+101 NINPYEDFA
-110 NLVLSPYGTNVK
+110 NLVLTPYGTDVK
-122 DLASNPVQGIKNI
+122 KFVSNPVQGIKDIGYN
-135 AYSAAADPFNA
+135 AAADPFNA
-146 ALDITTLTP
+146 ALDLTTFTP
-155 KGAVANIAS
+155 KGTLANIAS
-164 KLDIPVVNDIRRVIL
+164 KLDIPVVNDIRRVVL
-179 PTEREKQV
+179 PTAREKQV
-187 NNLINLS
+187 NNLINLA
-194 STSTAKD
+194 STSTATN
-201 RINISKELENIALDT
+201 RINMAKELENIALDS
-216 NVNQA
+216 NINQA

-226 LGTITPES
+226 YGSITPET
-234 KEATSRLKTFAEKA
+234 KDITNRLKQFSEKI
-248 NKEMVDLGVDPT
+248 NKQMVDLGVDAG

-269 FVLENLDPKRDKQ
+269 YVLEQLDSKRTNK

-290 AIDNPTVDN
+290 AIDNPTIDN
-299 LKAIGLDKASD
+299 VKAIGLNSPTELNA
-310 LTKLVEDGSKAFDE
+310 LVEKGSKAFDD
-324 GRIFPITQRGIVG
+324 GLIFPISQRGIRG
-337 GYNQSLV
+337 GYDKTLV
-344 DLTDVGKGLSTQ
+344 DLTDIGKGLSTQ
-356 RTYGYATTD
+356 RTFGYATPE
-365 KVASYLDKSY
+365 KVASYLDTSY

-383 TAKLAQNN
+383 TAQLAKNN

-404 PDEVNKIAK
+404 PDEVNKISK

-448 GASKSSL
+448 GTSKSNL
-455 SKYANDLYIV
+455 SKYANDLYVV

-470 RALANTTARYDVAT
+470 KALANATARYDVST

-494 PIMGAFK
+494 PIMRAFK
-501 GSVLAKVPYVTGNRI
+501 GSVLAKVPYVAGNRI

-523 IGGADYITALKP
+523 IGGADYLTALKP

-574 IKRGFQELTDKN
+574 LKRGFSELTNKE

-630 AKKYARQNNT
+630 AKKYARQTNT
-640 TMEDVLDKALTDK
+640 TMEDVLNKALTDK

-754 KSEPALKVFNDY
+754 KREPALKVFNDY
-766 NPLIAPFETLQSVIG
+766 NPLIAPFETLQSIIG
-781 PEVRQGEGTGLAGA
+781 PEVRQGDGTGLAGA
-795 MNLIGGNLNPVAGVF
+795 MNLIGGNLNPIGGIF

-842 NRLEQPSPDVL
+842 NRLEQPSPDIL
-853 GAMAGYIGRNF
+853 GAMTGYIGRNF
-864 LPAATFYNQTIGP
+864 LPLATFYNQTVGP
-877 VIGQLSGKG
+877 SIGQLSGKG

-895 FGSVGPDT
+895 LGSIGDT
-903 NIPLLIEGNTNKA
+903 NIPYLIEGNTKKA

-922 DLTRQQLGFKTRDVY
+922 DFTRQQLGFKTRDVY
-937 YPYNPRLNTYD
+937 YPFTPRLNTYD
-948 LESALRKRS
+948 LENALRKKS

-963 RNRGY
+963 RNRGF

>member
-38 ETILINRDRYGQN
+38 ETTLINRDRYGQN

-80 PIFRDYINRQAGNYL
+80 PIFRNYINKQAGNYL

-110 NLVLSPYGTNVK
+110 NLVLTPYGTDVK
-122 DLASNPVQGIKNI
+122 KFVSNPIQGIKDIGYN
-135 AYSAAADPFNA
+135 AAADPFNA
-146 ALDITTLTP
+146 ALDLTTFTP
-155 KGAVANIAS
+155 KGTLANIAS

-179 PTEREKQV
+179 PTAREKQV
-187 NNLINLS
+187 NNLINLA
-194 STSTAKD
+194 STSTATN
-201 RINISKELENIALDT
+201 RIKMAKELENIALDS
-216 NVNQA
+216 NINQA

-226 LGTITPES
+226 YGSITPET
-234 KEATSRLKTFAEKA
+234 KDITNRLKQFSEKI
-248 NKEMVDLGVDPT
+248 NKQMVDLGVDAG

-269 FVLENLDPKRDKQ
+269 YVLEQLDPKRTNK

-290 AIDNPTVDN
+290 AIDNPTIDN
-299 LKAIGLDKASD
+299 VKAIGLNSPTELNA
-310 LTKLVEDGSKAFDE
+310 LVEKGSKAFDD
-324 GRIFPITQRGIVG
+324 GLIFPISQRGIKG
-337 GYNQSLV
+337 GYDKTLV
-344 DLTDVGKGLSTQ
+344 DLTDIGKGLSTQ
-356 RTYGYATTD
+356 RTFGYATPEQ
-365 KVASYLDKSY
+365 VASYLDTSY

-383 TAKLAQNN
+383 TAQLAKNN

-404 PDEVNKIAK
+404 PDEVNKIVK

-436 SELGTYTKEFAK
+436 SELGTFAKQFSK
-448 GASKSSL
+448 GASNSSIK
-455 SKYANDLYIV
+455 KYANDLYAV
-465 NKNDL
+465 DKNDL
-470 RALANTTARYDVAT
+470 RALANATAKYDVST
-484 PTGKIIQAAR
+484 PTGKIIQAAK

-501 GSVLAKVPYVTGNRI
+501 GSVLAKVPYVAGNRI
-516 GNLSLGA
+516 GNLSLAA
-523 IGGADYITALKP
+523 IGGADYLTALKP

-560 SSNIINTYKDTTRN
+560 SSNIVNTYKDTTRN
-574 IKRGFQELTDKN
+574 LKRGFAELTNKE

-630 AKKYARQNNT
+630 AKKYARQTGT
-640 TMEDVLDKALTDK
+640 TMEDVLNKALTDK
-653 ELQRKLIGN
+653 DLQKDLISR
-662 VNNILGDYIGRNN
+662 VNNILGDYIGRNS
-675 YINPN
+675 YVNPN

-693 VVTTSKDVL
+693 VITTSKDIL

-711 KVQAFARIPSR
+711 RLQAFTRIPSR

-754 KSEPALKVFNDY
+754 KREPALKVFNDY

-781 PEVRQGEGTGLAGA
+781 PEVRPGEGTGLAGA
-795 MNLIGGNLNPVAGVF
+795 MNLIGGNLNPVAGLF
-810 NIMKGLDQY
+810 NVMKGLDQY

-842 NRLEQPSPDVL
+842 NRLEQPSPDIL
-853 GAMAGYIGRNF
+853 GAMTGYIGRNF
-864 LPAATFYNQTIGP
+864 LPLATFYNQTIGP
-877 VIGQLSGKG
+877 SIGHLSGKG

-895 FGSVGPDT
+895 LGSIGDT
-903 NIPLLIEGNTNKA
+903 NIPYLMEGNTKKA

-922 DLTRQQLGFKTRDVY
+922 DFTGQQLGFKTRDVY
-937 YPYNPRLNTYD
+937 YPFTPRLNTYD
-948 LESALRKRS
+948 LENALRKKS
-957 RTEMLL
+957 RNEFLL
-963 RNRGY
+963 MNRGF

>member
-38 ETILINRDRYGQN
+38 ETTLINRDRFGQN
-51 LLERFASGAKDF
+51 IVQRFASGAKDF
-63 GSGLSSLGGAV
+63 GSGLSTLGGAV

-80 PIFRDYINRQAGNYL
+80 PIFRNYINKQVGNYL
-95 KDVVTG
+95 GDVVKG

-110 NLVLSPYGTNVK
+110 NLVLTPYGTDVK
-122 DLASNPVQGIKNI
+122 KFTSNPVQGIKDIGYN
-135 AYSAAADPFNA
+135 AAADPFNA
-146 ALDITTLTP
+146 ALDLTTLTP
-155 KGAVANIAS
+155 KGTLANIAS

-179 PTEREKQV
+179 PTAREKQV
-187 NNLINLS
+187 NNLINLA
-194 STSTAKD
+194 STSTATN
-201 RINISKELENIALDT
+201 RIKMAKELENIALDS
-216 NVNQA
+216 NINQA

-226 LGTITPES
+226 YGSITPET
-234 KEATSRLKTFAEKA
+234 KDITNRLKQFSEKI
-248 NKEMVDLGVDPT
+248 NKQMVDLGVDAG

-269 FVLENLDPKRDKQ
+269 YVLEQLDPNRTNK

-290 AIDNPTVDN
+290 AIDNPTIDN
-299 LKAIGLDKASD
+299 VKAIGLNSPTE
-310 LTKLVEDGSKAFDE
+310 LTALVEKGSKAFDD
-324 GRIFPITQRGIVG
+324 GLIFPISQRGIRG
-337 GYNQSLV
+337 GYDKTLV
-344 DLTDVGKGLSTQ
+344 DLTDIGKGLSTQ
-356 RTYGYATTD
+356 RTFGYATPEQ
-365 KVASYLDKSY
+365 VASYLDTSY

-383 TAKLAQNN
+383 TAQLAKNN

-422 FKDGVKTLFNTGKQ
+422 FKDGIKTLFNTGKQ
-436 SELGTYTKEFAK
+436 SELGTFAKQFSK
-448 GASKSSL
+448 GASNSSIK
-455 SKYANDLYIV
+455 KYANDLYAV
-465 NKNDL
+465 DKNDL
-470 RALANTTARYDVAT
+470 RALANATAKYDVST
-484 PTGKIIQAAR
+484 PTGKIIQAAK

-501 GSVLAKVPYVTGNRI
+501 GSVLAKVPYVAGNRI
-516 GNLSLGA
+516 GNLSLAA
-523 IGGADYITALKP
+523 IGGADYLTALKP

-574 IKRGFQELTDKN
+574 LKRGFTELTNKE

-630 AKKYARQNNT
+630 AKKYARQTGT
-640 TMEDVLDKALTDK
+640 TMEDVLNKALTDK
-653 ELQRKLIGN
+653 DLQKDLISR
-662 VNNILGDYIGRNN
+662 VNNILGDYIGRNS

-693 VVTTSKDVL
+693 VITTSKDIL

-711 KVQAFARIPSR
+711 KLQAFARIPSR
-722 YGNQLEAMDEEIGGQ
+722 YGNQLESMDEEIGGQ

-754 KSEPALKVFNDY
+754 KREPALKVFNDY

-781 PEVRQGEGTGLAGA
+781 PEVRPGEGTGLAGA
-795 MNLIGGNLNPVAGVF
+795 MNLIGGNLNPVAGLF
-810 NIMKGLDQY
+810 NVMKGLDQY
-819 GNPVVGPNTYTVGN
+819 GNPVVGPNTYAVGN

-842 NRLEQPSPDVL
+842 NRLEQPSPDIL
-853 GAMAGYIGRNF
+853 GAMTGYIGRNF
-864 LPAATFYNQTIGP
+864 LPLATFYNQTIGP
-877 VIGQLSGKG
+877 SIGHLSGKG

-895 FGSVGPDT
+895 LGSIGDT
-903 NIPLLIEGNTNKA
+903 NIPYLIEGNTKKA

-922 DLTRQQLGFKTRDVY
+922 DFTRQQLGFKTRDVY
-937 YPYNPRLNTYD
+937 YPFTPRLNTYD
-948 LESALRKRS
+948 LENALRKKS
-957 RTEMLL
+957 RNEFLL
-963 RNRGY
+963 MNRGF

>member
-38 ETILINRDRYGQN
+38 ETTLINRDRYGQN

-80 PIFRDYINRQAGNYL
+80 PIFRNYINKQAGNYL

-110 NLVLSPYGTNVK
+110 NLVLTPYGTDVK
-122 DLASNPVQGIKNI
+122 KFVSNPIQGIKDIGYN
-135 AYSAAADPFNA
+135 AAADPFNA
-146 ALDITTLTP
+146 ALDLTTFTP
-155 KGAVANIAS
+155 KGTLANIAS

-179 PTEREKQV
+179 PTARERQV
-187 NNLINLS
+187 NNLINLA
-194 STSTAKD
+194 STSTATN
-201 RINISKELENIALDT
+201 RIKMAKELENIALDS
-216 NVNQA
+216 NINQA

-226 LGTITPES
+226 YGSITPET
-234 KEATSRLKTFAEKA
+234 KDITNRLKQFSEKI
-248 NKEMVDLGVDPT
+248 NKQMVDLGVDAG

-269 FVLENLDPKRDKQ
+269 YVLEQLDPKRTNK

-290 AIDNPTVDN
+290 AIDNPTIDN
-299 LKAIGLDKASD
+299 VKAIGLNSPTELNA
-310 LTKLVEDGSKAFDE
+310 LVEKGSKAFDD
-324 GRIFPITQRGIVG
+324 GLIFPISQRGIKG
-337 GYNQSLV
+337 GYDKTLV
-344 DLTDVGKGLSTQ
+344 DLTDIGKGLSTQ
-356 RTYGYATTD
+356 RTFGYATPEQ
-365 KVASYLDKSY
+365 VASYLDTSY

-383 TAKLAQNN
+383 TAQLAKNN

-436 SELGTYTKEFAK
+436 SELGTFAKQFSK
-448 GASKSSL
+448 GASNSSIK
-455 SKYANDLYIV
+455 KYANDLYAV
-465 NKNDL
+465 DKNDL
-470 RALANTTARYDVAT
+470 RALANATGKYDVST
-484 PTGKIIQAAR
+484 PTGKIIQAAK

-501 GSVLAKVPYVTGNRI
+501 GSVLAKVPYVAGNRI
-516 GNLSLGA
+516 GNLSLAA
-523 IGGADYITALKP
+523 IGGADYLTALKP

-560 SSNIINTYKDTTRN
+560 SSNIVNTYKDTTRN
-574 IKRGFQELTDKN
+574 LKRGFAELTNKE
-586 LSPSERI
+586 LSPSERT

-630 AKKYARQNNT
+630 AKKYARQTGT
-640 TMEDVLDKALTDK
+640 TMEDVLNKALTDK
-653 ELQRKLIGN
+653 DLQKDLISR
-662 VNNILGDYIGRNN
+662 VNNILGDYIGRNS
-675 YINPN
+675 YVNPN

-693 VVTTSKDVL
+693 VITTSKDIL

-711 KVQAFARIPSR
+711 KLQAFARIPSR
-722 YGNQLEAMDEEIGGQ
+722 YGNQLEAMDEEIRGQ
-737 PRDNDIR
+737 PRDNDMR

-754 KSEPALKVFNDY
+754 KREPALKVFNDY

-781 PEVRQGEGTGLAGA
+781 PEVRPGEGTGLAGA
-795 MNLIGGNLNPVAGVF
+795 MNLIGGNLNPVAGLF
-810 NIMKGLDQY
+810 NVMKGLDQY

-842 NRLEQPSPDVL
+842 NRLEQPSPDIL
-853 GAMAGYIGRNF
+853 GAMTGYIGRNF
-864 LPAATFYNQTIGP
+864 LPLATFYNQTIGP
-877 VIGQLSGKG
+877 SIGHLSGKG

-895 FGSVGPDT
+895 LGSIGDT
-903 NIPLLIEGNTNKA
+903 NIPYLMEGNTKKA

-922 DLTRQQLGFKTRDVY
+922 DFTGQQLGFKTRDVY
-937 YPYNPRLNTYD
+937 YPFTPRLNTYD
-948 LESALRKRS
+948 LENALRKKS
-957 RTEMLL
+957 RNEFLL
-963 RNRGY
+963 MNRGF

>member
-38 ETILINRDRYGQN
+38 ETTLINRDRYGQN

-80 PIFRDYINRQAGNYL
+80 PIFRNYINKQAGNYL

-110 NLVLSPYGTNVK
+110 NLVLTPYGTDVK
-122 DLASNPVQGIKNI
+122 KFVSNPIQGIKDIGYN
-135 AYSAAADPFNA
+135 AAADPFNA
-146 ALDITTLTP
+146 VLDITTLTP

-179 PTEREKQV
+179 PTAREKQV
-187 NNLINLS
+187 NNLINLA
-194 STSTAKD
+194 STSTATN
-201 RINISKELENIALDT
+201 RIKMAKELENIALDS
-216 NVNQA
+216 NINQA

-226 LGTITPES
+226 YGSITPET
-234 KEATSRLKTFAEKA
+234 KDITNRLKQFSEKI
-248 NKEMVDLGVDPT
+248 NKQMVDLGVDAG

-269 FVLENLDPKRDKQ
+269 YVLEQLDPKRTNK

-290 AIDNPTVDN
+290 AIDNPTIDN
-299 LKAIGLDKASD
+299 VKAIGLNSPTELNA
-310 LTKLVEDGSKAFDE
+310 LVEKGSKAFDD
-324 GRIFPITQRGIVG
+324 GLIFPISQRGIKG
-337 GYNQSLV
+337 GYDKTLV
-344 DLTDVGKGLSTQ
+344 DLTDIGKGLSTQ
-356 RTYGYATTD
+356 RTFGYATPEQ
-365 KVASYLDKSY
+365 VASYLDTSY

-383 TAKLAQNN
+383 TAQLAKNN

-436 SELGTYTKEFAK
+436 SELGTLAKQFSK
-448 GASKSSL
+448 GASNSSIK
-455 SKYANDLYIV
+455 KYANDLYAV
-465 NKNDL
+465 DKNDL
-470 RALANTTARYDVAT
+470 RALANATAKYDVST
-484 PTGKIIQAAR
+484 PTGKIIQAAK

-501 GSVLAKVPYVTGNRI
+501 GSVLAKVPYVAGNRI
-516 GNLSLGA
+516 GNLSLAA
-523 IGGADYITALKP
+523 IGGADYLTALKP

-560 SSNIINTYKDTTRN
+560 SSNIVNTYKDTTRN
-574 IKRGFQELTDKN
+574 LKRGFAELTNKE

-630 AKKYARQNNT
+630 AKKYARQTGT
-640 TMEDVLDKALTDK
+640 TMEDVLNKALTDK
-653 ELQRKLIGN
+653 DLQKDLISR
-662 VNNILGDYIGRNN
+662 VNNILGDYIGRNS
-675 YINPN
+675 YVNPN

-693 VVTTSKDVL
+693 VITTSKDIL

-711 KVQAFARIPSR
+711 KLQAFARIPSR

-754 KSEPALKVFNDY
+754 KREPALKVFNDY

-781 PEVRQGEGTGLAGA
+781 PEVRPGEGTGLAGA
-795 MNLIGGNLNPVAGVF
+795 MNLIGGNLNPVAGLF
-810 NIMKGLDQY
+810 NVMKGLDQY

-842 NRLEQPSPDVL
+842 NRLEQPSPDIL
-853 GAMAGYIGRNF
+853 GAMTGYIGRNF
-864 LPAATFYNQTIGP
+864 LPLATFYNQTIGP
-877 VIGQLSGKG
+877 SIGHLSGKG

-895 FGSVGPDT
+895 LGSIGDT
-903 NIPLLIEGNTNKA
+903 NIPYLMEGNTKKA

-937 YPYNPRLNTYD
+937 YPYTPRLNTYD
-948 LESALRKRS
+948 LENALRKKS
-957 RTEMLL
+957 RNEFLL
-963 RNRGY
+963 MNRGF

>member
-38 ETILINRDRYGQN
+38 ETTLINRDRYGQN

-63 GSGLSSLGGAV
+63 GSGLSSIGGAV

-80 PIFRDYINRQAGNYL
+80 PIFRNYINKQAGNYL

-110 NLVLSPYGTNVK
+110 NLVLTPYGTDVK
-122 DLASNPVQGIKNI
+122 KFVSNPIQGIKDIGYN
-135 AYSAAADPFNA
+135 AAADPFNA
-146 ALDITTLTP
+146 ALDLTTFTP
-155 KGAVANIAS
+155 KGTLANIAS

-179 PTEREKQV
+179 PTAKEKQV
-187 NNLINLS
+187 NNLINLA
-194 STSTAKD
+194 STSTATN
-201 RINISKELENIALDT
+201 RIKMAKELENIALDS
-216 NVNQA
+216 NINQA

-226 LGTITPES
+226 YGSITPET
-234 KEATSRLKTFAEKA
+234 KDITNRLKQFSEKI
-248 NKEMVDLGVDPT
+248 NKQMVDLGVDAG

-269 FVLENLDPKRDKQ
+269 YVLEQLDPKRTNK

-290 AIDNPTVDN
+290 AIDNPTIDN
-299 LKAIGLDKASD
+299 VKAIGLNSPTELNA
-310 LTKLVEDGSKAFDE
+310 LVEKGSKAFDD
-324 GRIFPITQRGIVG
+324 GLIFPISQRGIKG
-337 GYNQSLV
+337 GYDKTLV
-344 DLTDVGKGLSTQ
+344 DLTDIGKGLSTQ
-356 RTYGYATTD
+356 RTFGYATPEQ
-365 KVASYLDKSY
+365 VASYLDTSY

-383 TAKLAQNN
+383 TAQLAKNN

-436 SELGTYTKEFAK
+436 SELGTFAKQFSK
-448 GASKSSL
+448 GASNSSIK
-455 SKYANDLYIV
+455 KYANDLYAV
-465 NKNDL
+465 DKNDL
-470 RALANTTARYDVAT
+470 RALANATAKYDVST
-484 PTGKIIQAAR
+484 PTGKIIQAAK

-501 GSVLAKVPYVTGNRI
+501 GSVLAKVPYVAGNRI
-516 GNLSLGA
+516 GNLSLAA
-523 IGGADYITALKP
+523 IGGADYLTALKP

-560 SSNIINTYKDTTRN
+560 SSNIVNTYKDTTRN
-574 IKRGFQELTDKN
+574 LKRGFAELTNKE

-630 AKKYARQNNT
+630 AKKYARQTGT
-640 TMEDVLDKALTDK
+640 TMEDVLNKALTDK
-653 ELQRKLIGN
+653 DLQKDLISR
-662 VNNILGDYIGRNN
+662 VNNILGDYIGRNS
-675 YINPN
+675 YVNPN

-693 VVTTSKDVL
+693 VITTSKDIL

-711 KVQAFARIPSR
+711 KLQAFARIPSR

-754 KSEPALKVFNDY
+754 KREPALKVFNDY

-781 PEVRQGEGTGLAGA
+781 PEVRPDEGTGLAGA
-795 MNLIGGNLNPVAGVF
+795 MNLIGGNLNPVAGLF
-810 NIMKGLDQY
+810 NVMKGLDQY

-842 NRLEQPSPDVL
+842 NRLEQPSPDIL
-853 GAMAGYIGRNF
+853 GAMTGYIGRNF
-864 LPAATFYNQTIGP
+864 LPLATFYNQTIGP
-877 VIGQLSGKG
+877 SIGHLSGKG

-895 FGSVGPDT
+895 LGSIGDT
-903 NIPLLIEGNTNKA
+903 NIPYLIEGNTKKA

-922 DLTRQQLGFKTRDVY
+922 DFTGQQLGFKTRDVY
-937 YPYNPRLNTYD
+937 YPFTPRLNTYD
-948 LESALRKRS
+948 LENALRKKS
-957 RTEMLL
+957 RNEFLL
-963 RNRGY
+963 MNRGF

>member
-38 ETILINRDRYGQN
+38 ETTLINRDRYGQN

-80 PIFRDYINRQAGNYL
+80 PIFRNYINKQAGNYL

-110 NLVLSPYGTNVK
+110 NLVLTPYGTDVK
-122 DLASNPVQGIKNI
+122 KFVSNPIQGIKDIGYN
-135 AYSAAADPFNA
+135 AAADPFNA
-146 ALDITTLTP
+146 ALDLTTFTP
-155 KGAVANIAS
+155 KGTLANIAS

-179 PTEREKQV
+179 PTAKEKQV
-187 NNLINLS
+187 NNLINLA
-194 STSTAKD
+194 STSTATN
-201 RINISKELENIALDT
+201 RIKMAKELENIALDS
-216 NVNQA
+216 NINQA

-226 LGTITPES
+226 YGSITPET
-234 KEATSRLKTFAEKA
+234 KDITNRLKQFSEKI
-248 NKEMVDLGVDPT
+248 NKQMVDLGVDAG

-269 FVLENLDPKRDKQ
+269 YVLEQLDPKRTNK

-290 AIDNPTVDN
+290 AIDNPTIDN
-299 LKAIGLDKASD
+299 VKAIGLNSPTELNA
-310 LTKLVEDGSKAFDE
+310 LVEKGSKAFDD
-324 GRIFPITQRGIVG
+324 GLIFPISQRGIKG
-337 GYNQSLV
+337 GYDKTLV
-344 DLTDVGKGLSTQ
+344 DLTDIGKGLSTQ
-356 RTYGYATTD
+356 RTFGYATPEQ
-365 KVASYLDKSY
+365 VASYLDTSY
-375 GQLFKEIE
+375 GQLFKEME
-383 TAKLAQNN
+383 TAQLAKNN

-422 FKDGVKTLFNTGKQ
+422 FKDGVKTLFNAGKQ
-436 SELGTYTKEFAK
+436 SELGTFAKQFSK
-448 GASKSSL
+448 GASNSSIK
-455 SKYANDLYIV
+455 KYANDLYAV
-465 NKNDL
+465 DKNDL
-470 RALANTTARYDVAT
+470 RALANATAKYDVST
-484 PTGKIIQAAR
+484 PTGKIIQAAK

-501 GSVLAKVPYVTGNRI
+501 GSVLAKVPYVAGNRI
-516 GNLSLGA
+516 GNLSLAA
-523 IGGADYITALKP
+523 IGGADYLTALKP

-560 SSNIINTYKDTTRN
+560 SSNIVNTYKDTTRN
-574 IKRGFQELTDKN
+574 LKRGFAELTNKE

-630 AKKYARQNNT
+630 AKKYARQTGT
-640 TMEDVLDKALTDK
+640 TMEDVLNKALTDK
-653 ELQRKLIGN
+653 DLQKDLISR
-662 VNNILGDYIGRNN
+662 VNNILGDYIGRNS
-675 YINPN
+675 YVNPN

-693 VVTTSKDVL
+693 VITTSKDIL

-711 KVQAFARIPSR
+711 KLQAFARIPSR

-754 KSEPALKVFNDY
+754 KREPALKVFNDY

-781 PEVRQGEGTGLAGA
+781 PEVRPGEGTGLAGA
-795 MNLIGGNLNPVAGVF
+795 MNLIGGNLNPVAGLF
-810 NIMKGLDQY
+810 NVMKGLDQY

-842 NRLEQPSPDVL
+842 NRLEQPSPDIL
-853 GAMAGYIGRNF
+853 GAMTGYIGRNF
-864 LPAATFYNQTIGP
+864 LPLATFYNQTIGP
-877 VIGQLSGKG
+877 SIGHLSGKG

-895 FGSVGPDT
+895 LGSIGDT
-903 NIPLLIEGNTNKA
+903 NIPYLMEGNTKKA

-922 DLTRQQLGFKTRDVY
+922 DFTGQQLGFKTRDVY
-937 YPYNPRLNTYD
+937 YPFTPRLNTYD
-948 LESALRKRS
+948 LENALRKKS
-957 RTEMLL
+957 RNEFLL
-963 RNRGY
+963 MNRGF

>member
-38 ETILINRDRYGQN
+38 ETTLINRDRYGQN

-80 PIFRDYINRQAGNYL
+80 PIFRNYINKQAGNYL

-110 NLVLSPYGTNVK
+110 NLVLTPYGTDVEK
-122 DLASNPVQGIKNI
+122 FVSNPIQGIKDIGSN
-135 AYSAAADPFNA
+135 AAADPFNA
-146 ALDITTLTP
+146 ALDLTTFTP
-155 KGAVANIAS
+155 KGTLANIAS

-179 PTEREKQV
+179 PTAKEKQV
-187 NNLINLS
+187 NNLINLA
-194 STSTAKD
+194 STSTATN
-201 RINISKELENIALDT
+201 RIKMAKELENIALDS
-216 NVNQA
+216 NINQA

-226 LGTITPES
+226 YGSITPET
-234 KEATSRLKTFAEKA
+234 KDITNRLKQFSEKI
-248 NKEMVDLGVDPT
+248 NKQMVDLGVDAG

-269 FVLENLDPKRDKQ
+269 YVLEQLDPKRTNK

-290 AIDNPTVDN
+290 AIDNPTIDN
-299 LKAIGLDKASD
+299 VKAIGLNSPTELNA
-310 LTKLVEDGSKAFDE
+310 LVEKGSKAFDD
-324 GRIFPITQRGIVG
+324 GLIFPISQRGIKG
-337 GYNQSLV
+337 GYDKTLV
-344 DLTDVGKGLSTQ
+344 DLTDIGKGLSTQ
-356 RTYGYATTD
+356 RTFGYATPEQ
-365 KVASYLDKSY
+365 VASYLDTSY

-383 TAKLAQNN
+383 TAQLAKNN

-436 SELGTYTKEFAK
+436 SELGTFAKQFSK
-448 GASKSSL
+448 GASNSSIK
-455 SKYANDLYIV
+455 KYANDLYAV
-465 NKNDL
+465 DKNDL
-470 RALANTTARYDVAT
+470 RALANATAKYDVST
-484 PTGKIIQAAR
+484 PTGKIIQAAK

-501 GSVLAKVPYVTGNRI
+501 GSVLAKVPYVAGNRI
-516 GNLSLGA
+516 GNLSLAA
-523 IGGADYITALKP
+523 IGGADYLTALKP

-560 SSNIINTYKDTTRN
+560 SSNIVNTYKDTTRN
-574 IKRGFQELTDKN
+574 LKRGFAELTNKE

-630 AKKYARQNNT
+630 AKKYARQTGT
-640 TMEDVLDKALTDK
+640 TMEDVLNKALTDK
-653 ELQRKLIGN
+653 DLQKDLISR
-662 VNNILGDYIGRNN
+662 VNNILGDYIGRNS
-675 YINPN
+675 YVNPN

-693 VVTTSKDVL
+693 VITTSKDIL

-711 KVQAFARIPSR
+711 KLQAFARIPSR

-754 KSEPALKVFNDY
+754 KREPALKVFNDY

-781 PEVRQGEGTGLAGA
+781 PEVRPGEGTGLAGA
-795 MNLIGGNLNPVAGVF
+795 MNLIGGNLNPVAGLF
-810 NIMKGLDQY
+810 NVMKGLDQY

-842 NRLEQPSPDVL
+842 NRLEQPSPDIL
-853 GAMAGYIGRNF
+853 GAMTGYIGRNF
-864 LPAATFYNQTIGP
+864 LPLATFYNQTIGP
-877 VIGQLSGKG
+877 SIGHLSGKG

-895 FGSVGPDT
+895 LGSIGDT
-903 NIPLLIEGNTNKA
+903 NIPYLMEGNTKKA

-937 YPYNPRLNTYD
+937 YPFTPRLNTYD
-948 LESALRKRS
+948 LENALRKKS
-957 RTEMLL
+957 RNEFLL
-963 RNRGY
+963 MNRGF

>member
-38 ETILINRDRYGQN
+38 ETTLINRDRFGQN
-51 LLERFASGAKDF
+51 IVERFASGAKDF
-63 GSGLSSLGGAV
+63 GSGLSTLGGAV

-80 PIFRDYINRQAGNYL
+80 PIFRNYINKQVGNYL
-95 KDVVTG
+95 GDVVKG

-110 NLVLSPYGTNVK
+110 NLVLTPYGTDVRK
-122 DLASNPVQGIKNI
+122 FASNPIQGIKDIGYN
-135 AYSAAADPFNA
+135 AAADPFNA
-146 ALDITTLTP
+146 ALDLTTLTP
-155 KGAVANIAS
+155 KGTLANIAS

-179 PTEREKQV
+179 PTAREKQV
-187 NNLINLS
+187 NNLINLA
-194 STSTAKD
+194 STSTATN
-201 RINISKELENIALDT
+201 RIKMAKELENIALDS
-216 NVNQA
+216 NINQA

-226 LGTITPES
+226 YGSITPET
-234 KEATSRLKTFAEKA
+234 KDITNKLKQFSEKI
-248 NKEMVDLGVDPT
+248 NKQMVDLGVDAG

-269 FVLENLDPKRDKQ
+269 YVLEQLDPNRTNK

-290 AIDNPTVDN
+290 AIDNPTIDN
-299 LKAIGLDKASD
+299 VKAIGLNSPTE
-310 LTKLVEDGSKAFDE
+310 LTALVEKGSKAFDD
-324 GRIFPITQRGIVG
+324 GLIFPISQRGIRG
-337 GYNQSLV
+337 GYDKTLV
-344 DLTDVGKGLSTQ
+344 DLTDIGKGLSTQ
-356 RTYGYATTD
+356 RTFGYATPEQ
-365 KVASYLDKSY
+365 VASYLDTSY

-404 PDEVNKIAK
+404 PDEINKIAK

-436 SELGTYTKEFAK
+436 SELGTFAKQFSK
-448 GASKSSL
+448 GASSS
-455 SKYANDLYIV
+455 SIKKYANDLYAV
-465 NKNDL
+465 DKNDL
-470 RALANTTARYDVAT
+470 RALANATSKYDVST
-484 PTGKIIQAAR
+484 PTGKIIQAAK

-501 GSVLAKVPYVTGNRI
+501 GSVLAKVPYIAGNRI
-516 GNLSLGA
+516 GNLSLAA
-523 IGGADYITALKP
+523 IGGADYLTALKP

-560 SSNIINTYKDTTRN
+560 SSNIVNTYKDTTRN
-574 IKRGFQELTDKN
+574 LKRGFTELTNKE

-630 AKKYARQNNT
+630 AKKYARQTGT
-640 TMEDVLDKALTDK
+640 TMEDVLNKALTDK
-653 ELQRKLIGN
+653 DLQKDLISR
-662 VNNILGDYIGRNN
+662 VNNILGDYIGRNS
-675 YINPN
+675 YVNPN

-693 VVTTSKDVL
+693 VITTSKDIL

-711 KVQAFARIPSR
+711 KLQAFARIPSR

-754 KSEPALKVFNDY
+754 KREPALKVFNDY

-781 PEVRQGEGTGLAGA
+781 PEVRPGEGTGLAGA
-795 MNLIGGNLNPVAGVF
+795 MNLIGGNLNPVAGLF
-810 NIMKGLDQY
+810 NVMKGLDQY
-819 GNPVVGPNTYTVGN
+819 GNPVVGPNTYAVGD
-833 KVITLDNNG
+833 KIITLDNNG
-842 NRLEQPSPDVL
+842 NRLEQPSPNIL
-853 GAMAGYIGRNF
+853 GAMTGYIGRNF
-864 LPAATFYNQTIGP
+864 LPLATFYNQTIGP
-877 VIGQLSGKG
+877 SIGHLSGKG

-895 FGSVGPDT
+895 LGSIGDT
-903 NIPLLIEGNTNKA
+903 NIPYLIEGNTKKA

-922 DLTRQQLGFKTRDVY
+922 DFTRQQLGFKTRDVY
-937 YPYNPRLNTYD
+937 YPFTPRLNTYD
-948 LESALRKRS
+948 LENALRKKS
-957 RTEMLL
+957 RNEFLL
-963 RNRGY
+963 MNRGF

>member
-38 ETILINRDRYGQN
+38 ETTLINRDRYGQN

-80 PIFRDYINRQAGNYL
+80 PIFRNYINKQAGNYL

-110 NLVLSPYGTNVK
+110 NLVLTPYGTDVK
-122 DLASNPVQGIKNI
+122 KFVSNPIQGIKDIGYN
-135 AYSAAADPFNA
+135 AAADPFNA
-146 ALDITTLTP
+146 ALDLTTFTP
-155 KGAVANIAS
+155 KGTLANIAS

-179 PTEREKQV
+179 PTAREKQV
-187 NNLINLS
+187 NNLINLA
-194 STSTAKD
+194 STSTATN
-201 RINISKELENIALDT
+201 RIKMAKELENIALDS
-216 NVNQA
+216 NINQA

-226 LGTITPES
+226 YGSITPET
-234 KEATSRLKTFAEKA
+234 KDITNRLKQFSEKI
-248 NKEMVDLGVDPT
+248 NKQMVDLGVDAG

-269 FVLENLDPKRDKQ
+269 YVLEQLDPKRTNK

-290 AIDNPTVDN
+290 AIDNPTIDN
-299 LKAIGLDKASD
+299 VKAIGLNSPTELNA
-310 LTKLVEDGSKAFDE
+310 LVEKGSKAFDD
-324 GRIFPITQRGIVG
+324 GLIFPISQRGIKG
-337 GYNQSLV
+337 GYDKTLV
-344 DLTDVGKGLSTQ
+344 DLTDIGKGLSTQ
-356 RTYGYATTD
+356 RTFGYATPEQ
-365 KVASYLDKSY
+365 VASYLDTSY

-383 TAKLAQNN
+383 TAQLAKNN

-436 SELGTYTKEFAK
+436 SELGTFAKQFSK
-448 GASKSSL
+448 GASNSSIK
-455 SKYANDLYIV
+455 KYANDLYAV
-465 NKNDL
+465 DKNDL
-470 RALANTTARYDVAT
+470 RALANATAKYDVST
-484 PTGKIIQAAR
+484 PTGKIIQAAK

-501 GSVLAKVPYVTGNRI
+501 GSVLAKVPYVAGNRI
-516 GNLSLGA
+516 GNLSLAA
-523 IGGADYITALKP
+523 IGGADYLTALKP

-560 SSNIINTYKDTTRN
+560 SSNIVNTYKDTTRN
-574 IKRGFQELTDKN
+574 LKRGFAELTNKE

-630 AKKYARQNNT
+630 AKKYARQTGT
-640 TMEDVLDKALTDK
+640 TMEDVLNKALTDK
-653 ELQRKLIGN
+653 DLQKDLISR
-662 VNNILGDYIGRNN
+662 VNNILGDYIGRNS
-675 YINPN
+675 YVNPN

-693 VVTTSKDVL
+693 VITTSKDIL

-711 KVQAFARIPSR
+711 KLQAFARIPSR

-754 KSEPALKVFNDY
+754 KREPALKVFNDY

-781 PEVRQGEGTGLAGA
+781 PEVRPGEGTGLAGA
-795 MNLIGGNLNPVAGVF
+795 MNLIGGNLNPVAGLF
-810 NIMKGLDQY
+810 NVMKGLDQY

-853 GAMAGYIGRNF
+853 GAMTGYIGRNF
-864 LPAATFYNQTIGP
+864 LPLATFYNQTIGP
-877 VIGQLSGKG
+877 SIGHLSGKG

-895 FGSVGPDT
+895 LGSIGDT
-903 NIPLLIEGNTNKA
+903 NIPYLMEGNTKKA

-937 YPYNPRLNTYD
+937 YPFTPRLNTYD
-948 LESALRKRS
+948 LENALRKKS
-957 RTEMLL
+957 RNEFLL
-963 RNRGY
+963 MNRGF

>member
-38 ETILINRDRYGQN
+38 ETTLINRDRYGQN

-80 PIFRDYINRQAGNYL
+80 PIFRNYINKQAGNYL

-110 NLVLSPYGTNVK
+110 NLVLTPYGTDVK
-122 DLASNPVQGIKNI
+122 KFVSNPIQGIKDIGYN
-135 AYSAAADPFNA
+135 AAADPFNA
-146 ALDITTLTP
+146 ALDLTTFTP
-155 KGAVANIAS
+155 KGTLANIAS

-179 PTEREKQV
+179 PTAREKQV
-187 NNLINLS
+187 NNLINLA
-194 STSTAKD
+194 STSTATN
-201 RINISKELENIALDT
+201 RIKMAKELENIALDS
-216 NVNQA
+216 NINQA

-226 LGTITPES
+226 YGSITPET
-234 KEATSRLKTFAEKA
+234 KDITNRLKQFSEKI
-248 NKEMVDLGVDPT
+248 NKQMVDLGVDAG

-269 FVLENLDPKRDKQ
+269 YVLEQLDPKRTNK

-290 AIDNPTVDN
+290 AIDNPTIDN
-299 LKAIGLDKASD
+299 VKAIGLNSPTELNA
-310 LTKLVEDGSKAFDE
+310 LVEKGSKAFDD
-324 GRIFPITQRGIVG
+324 GLIFPISQRGIKGV
-337 GYNQSLV
+337 YDKTLV
-344 DLTDVGKGLSTQ
+344 DLTDIGKGLSTQ
-356 RTYGYATTD
+356 RTFGYATPEQ
-365 KVASYLDKSY
+365 VASYLDTSY

-383 TAKLAQNN
+383 TAQLAKNN

-436 SELGTYTKEFAK
+436 SELGTLAKQFSK
-448 GASKSSL
+448 GASNSSIK
-455 SKYANDLYIV
+455 KYANDLYAV
-465 NKNDL
+465 DKNDL
-470 RALANTTARYDVAT
+470 RALANATAKYDVST
-484 PTGKIIQAAR
+484 PTGKIIQAAK

-501 GSVLAKVPYVTGNRI
+501 GSVLAKVPYVAGNRI
-516 GNLSLGA
+516 GNLSLAA
-523 IGGADYITALKP
+523 IGGADYLTALKP

-560 SSNIINTYKDTTRN
+560 SSNIVNTYKDTTRN
-574 IKRGFQELTDKN
+574 LKRGFAELTNKE

-630 AKKYARQNNT
+630 AKKYARQTGT
-640 TMEDVLDKALTDK
+640 TMEDVLNKALTDK
-653 ELQRKLIGN
+653 DLQKDLISR
-662 VNNILGDYIGRNN
+662 VNNILGDYIGRNS
-675 YINPN
+675 YVNPN

-693 VVTTSKDVL
+693 VITTSKDIL

-711 KVQAFARIPSR
+711 KLQAFARIPSR

-754 KSEPALKVFNDY
+754 KREPALKVFNDY

-781 PEVRQGEGTGLAGA
+781 PEVRPGEGTGLAGA
-795 MNLIGGNLNPVAGVF
+795 MNLIGGNLNPVAGLF
-810 NIMKGLDQY
+810 NVMKGLDQY

-842 NRLEQPSPDVL
+842 NRLEQPSPDIL
-853 GAMAGYIGRNF
+853 GAMTGYIGRNF
-864 LPAATFYNQTIGP
+864 LPLATFYNQTIGP
-877 VIGQLSGKG
+877 SIGHLSGKG

-895 FGSVGPDT
+895 LGSIGDT
-903 NIPLLIEGNTNKA
+903 NIPYLMEGNTKKA

-937 YPYNPRLNTYD
+937 YPYTPRLNTYD
-948 LESALRKRS
+948 LENALRKKS
-957 RTEMLL
+957 RNEFLL
-963 RNRGY
+963 MNRGF

>member
-38 ETILINRDRYGQN
+38 ETTLINRDRYGQN

-80 PIFRDYINRQAGNYL
+80 PIFRNYINKQAGNYL

-110 NLVLSPYGTNVK
+110 NLVLTPYGTDVK
-122 DLASNPVQGIKNI
+122 KFVSNPIQGIKDIGYN
-135 AYSAAADPFNA
+135 AAADPFNA
-146 ALDITTLTP
+146 ALDLTTFTP
-155 KGAVANIAS
+155 KGTLANIAS

-179 PTEREKQV
+179 PTAREKQV
-187 NNLINLS
+187 NNLINLA
-194 STSTAKD
+194 STSTATN
-201 RINISKELENIALDT
+201 RIKMAKELENIALDS
-216 NVNQA
+216 NINQA

-226 LGTITPES
+226 YGSITPET
-234 KEATSRLKTFAEKA
+234 KDITNRLKQFSEKI
-248 NKEMVDLGVDPT
+248 NKQMVDLGVDAG

-269 FVLENLDPKRDKQ
+269 YVLEQLDPKRTNK

-290 AIDNPTVDN
+290 AIDNPTIDN
-299 LKAIGLDKASD
+299 VKAIGLNSPTELNA
-310 LTKLVEDGSKAFDE
+310 LVEKGSKAFDD
-324 GRIFPITQRGIVG
+324 GLIFPISQRGIKG
-337 GYNQSLV
+337 GYDKTLV
-344 DLTDVGKGLSTQ
+344 DLTDIGKGLSTQ
-356 RTYGYATTD
+356 RTFGYATPEQ
-365 KVASYLDKSY
+365 VASYLDTSY

-383 TAKLAQNN
+383 TAQLAKNN

-436 SELGTYTKEFAK
+436 SELGTFAKQFSK
-448 GASKSSL
+448 GASNSSIK
-455 SKYANDLYIV
+455 KYANDLYAV
-465 NKNDL
+465 DKNDL
-470 RALANTTARYDVAT
+470 RALANATAKYDVST
-484 PTGKIIQAAR
+484 PTGKIIQAAK

-501 GSVLAKVPYVTGNRI
+501 GSVLAKVPYVAGNRI
-516 GNLSLGA
+516 GNLSLAA
-523 IGGADYITALKP
+523 IGGADYLTALKP

-560 SSNIINTYKDTTRN
+560 SSNIVNTYKDTTRN
-574 IKRGFQELTDKN
+574 LKRGFAELTNKE

-630 AKKYARQNNT
+630 AKKYARQTGT
-640 TMEDVLDKALTDK
+640 TMEDVLNKALTDK
-653 ELQRKLIGN
+653 DLQKDLISG
-662 VNNILGDYIGRNN
+662 VNNILGDYIGRNS
-675 YINPN
+675 YVNPN

-693 VVTTSKDVL
+693 VITTSKDIL

-711 KVQAFARIPSR
+711 KLQAFARIPSR

-754 KSEPALKVFNDY
+754 KREPALKVFNDY

-781 PEVRQGEGTGLAGA
+781 PEVRPGEGTGLAGA
-795 MNLIGGNLNPVAGVF
+795 MNLIGGNLNPVAGLF
-810 NIMKGLDQY
+810 NVMKGLDQY

-842 NRLEQPSPDVL
+842 NRLEQPSPDIL
-853 GAMAGYIGRNF
+853 GAMTGYIGRNF
-864 LPAATFYNQTIGP
+864 LPLATFYNQTIGP
-877 VIGQLSGKG
+877 SIGHLSGKG

-895 FGSVGPDT
+895 LGSIGDT
-903 NIPLLIEGNTNKA
+903 NIPYLMEGNTKKA

-937 YPYNPRLNTYD
+937 YPYTPRLNTYD
-948 LESALRKRS
+948 LENALRKKS
-957 RTEMLL
+957 RNEFLL
-963 RNRGY
+963 MNRGF

>member
-38 ETILINRDRYGQN
+38 ETTLINRDRYGQN

-80 PIFRDYINRQAGNYL
+80 PIFRNYINKQAGNYL

-110 NLVLSPYGTNVK
+110 NLVLTPYGTDVK
-122 DLASNPVQGIKNI
+122 KFVSNPIQGIKDIGYN
-135 AYSAAADPFNA
+135 AAADPFNA
-146 ALDITTLTP
+146 ALDLTTFTP
-155 KGAVANIAS
+155 KGTLANIAS

-179 PTEREKQV
+179 PTAREKQV
-187 NNLINLS
+187 NNLINLA
-194 STSTAKD
+194 STSTATN
-201 RINISKELENIALDT
+201 RIKMAKELENIALDS
-216 NVNQA
+216 NINQA

-226 LGTITPES
+226 YGSITPET
-234 KEATSRLKTFAEKA
+234 KDITNRLKQFSEKI
-248 NKEMVDLGVDPT
+248 NKQMIDLGVDAG

-269 FVLENLDPKRDKQ
+269 YVLEQLDPKRTNK

-290 AIDNPTVDN
+290 AIDNPTIDN
-299 LKAIGLDKASD
+299 VKAIGLNSPTELNA
-310 LTKLVEDGSKAFDE
+310 LVEKGSKAFDD
-324 GRIFPITQRGIVG
+324 GLIFPISQRGIKG
-337 GYNQSLV
+337 GYDKTLV
-344 DLTDVGKGLSTQ
+344 DLTDIGKGLSTQ
-356 RTYGYATTD
+356 RTFGYATPEQ
-365 KVASYLDKSY
+365 VASYLDTSY

-383 TAKLAQNN
+383 TAQLAKNN

-436 SELGTYTKEFAK
+436 SELGTFAKQFSK
-448 GASKSSL
+448 GASNSSIK
-455 SKYANDLYIV
+455 KYANDLYAV
-465 NKNDL
+465 DKNDL
-470 RALANTTARYDVAT
+470 RALANATAKYDVST
-484 PTGKIIQAAR
+484 PTGKIIQAAK

-501 GSVLAKVPYVTGNRI
+501 GSVLAKVPYVAGNRI
-516 GNLSLGA
+516 GNLSLAA
-523 IGGADYITALKP
+523 IGGADYLTALKP

-560 SSNIINTYKDTTRN
+560 SSNIVNTYKDTTRN
-574 IKRGFQELTDKN
+574 LKRGFAELTNKE

-630 AKKYARQNNT
+630 AKKYARQTGT
-640 TMEDVLDKALTDK
+640 TMEDVLNKALTDK
-653 ELQRKLIGN
+653 DLQKDLISR
-662 VNNILGDYIGRNN
+662 VNNILGDYIGRNS
-675 YINPN
+675 YVNPN

-693 VVTTSKDVL
+693 VITTSKDIL

-711 KVQAFARIPSR
+711 KLQAFARIPSR

-754 KSEPALKVFNDY
+754 KREPALKVFNDY

-781 PEVRQGEGTGLAGA
+781 PEVRPGEGTGLAGA
-795 MNLIGGNLNPVAGVF
+795 MNLIGGNLNPVAGLF
-810 NIMKGLDQY
+810 NVMKGLDQY

-842 NRLEQPSPDVL
+842 NRLEQPSPDIL
-853 GAMAGYIGRNF
+853 GAMTGYIGRNF
-864 LPAATFYNQTIGP
+864 LPLATFYNQTIGP
-877 VIGQLSGKG
+877 SIGHLSGKG

-895 FGSVGPDT
+895 LGSIGDT
-903 NIPLLIEGNTNKA
+903 NIPYLMEGNTKKA

-937 YPYNPRLNTYD
+937 YPFTPRLNTYD
-948 LESALRKRS
+948 LENALRKKS
-957 RTEMLL
+957 RNEFLL
-963 RNRGY
+963 MNRGF

>member
-38 ETILINRDRYGQN
+38 ETTLINRDRYGQN

-80 PIFRDYINRQAGNYL
+80 PVFRNYINKQAGNYL

-110 NLVLSPYGTNVK
+110 NLVLTPYGTDVK
-122 DLASNPVQGIKNI
+122 KFVSNPIQGIKDIGYN
-135 AYSAAADPFNA
+135 AAADPFNA
-146 ALDITTLTP
+146 ALDLTTFTP
-155 KGAVANIAS
+155 KGTLANIAS

-179 PTEREKQV
+179 PTAREKQV
-187 NNLINLS
+187 NNLINLA
-194 STSTAKD
+194 STSTATN
-201 RINISKELENIALDT
+201 RIKMAKELENIALDS
-216 NVNQA
+216 NINQA

-226 LGTITPES
+226 YGSITPET
-234 KEATSRLKTFAEKA
+234 KDITNRLKQFSEKI
-248 NKEMVDLGVDPT
+248 NKQMVDLGVDAG

-269 FVLENLDPKRDKQ
+269 YVLEQLDPKRTNK

-290 AIDNPTVDN
+290 AIDNPTIDN
-299 LKAIGLDKASD
+299 VKAIGLNSPTELNA
-310 LTKLVEDGSKAFDE
+310 LVEKGSKAFDD
-324 GRIFPITQRGIVG
+324 GLIFPISQRGIKG
-337 GYNQSLV
+337 GYDKTLV
-344 DLTDVGKGLSTQ
+344 DLTDIGKGLSTQ
-356 RTYGYATTD
+356 RTFGYATPEQ
-365 KVASYLDKSY
+365 VASYLDTSY

-383 TAKLAQNN
+383 TAQLAKNN

-436 SELGTYTKEFAK
+436 SELGTFAKQFSK
-448 GASKSSL
+448 GASNSSIK
-455 SKYANDLYIV
+455 KYANDLYAV
-465 NKNDL
+465 DKNDL
-470 RALANTTARYDVAT
+470 RALANATAKYDVST
-484 PTGKIIQAAR
+484 PTGKIIQAAK

-501 GSVLAKVPYVTGNRI
+501 GSVLAKVPYVAGNRI
-516 GNLSLGA
+516 GNLSLAA
-523 IGGADYITALKP
+523 IGGADYLTALKP

-560 SSNIINTYKDTTRN
+560 SSNIVNTYKDTTRN
-574 IKRGFQELTDKN
+574 LKRGFAELTNKE

-630 AKKYARQNNT
+630 AKKYARQTGT
-640 TMEDVLDKALTDK
+640 TMEDVLNKALTDK
-653 ELQRKLIGN
+653 DLQKDLISR
-662 VNNILGDYIGRNN
+662 VNNILGDYIGRNS
-675 YINPN
+675 YVNPN

-693 VVTTSKDVL
+693 VITTSKDIL

-711 KVQAFARIPSR
+711 KLQAFARIPSR

-754 KSEPALKVFNDY
+754 KREPALKVFNDY

-781 PEVRQGEGTGLAGA
+781 PEVRPGEGTGLAGA
-795 MNLIGGNLNPVAGVF
+795 MNLIGGNLNPVAGLF
-810 NIMKGLDQY
+810 NVMKGLDQY

-842 NRLEQPSPDVL
+842 NRLEQPSPDIL
-853 GAMAGYIGRNF
+853 GAMTGYIGRNF
-864 LPAATFYNQTIGP
+864 LPLATFYNQTIGP
-877 VIGQLSGKG
+877 SIGHLSGKG

-895 FGSVGPDT
+895 LGSIGDT
-903 NIPLLIEGNTNKA
+903 NIPYLMEGNTKKA

-937 YPYNPRLNTYD
+937 YPYTPRLNTYD
-948 LESALRKRS
+948 LENALRKKS
-957 RTEMLL
+957 RNEFLL
-963 RNRGY
+963 MNRGF

>member
-38 ETILINRDRYGQN
+38 ETTLINRDRYGQN

-80 PIFRDYINRQAGNYL
+80 PIFRNYINKQAGNYL

-110 NLVLSPYGTNVK
+110 NLVLTPYGTDVK
-122 DLASNPVQGIKNI
+122 KFVSNPIQGIKDIGYN
-135 AYSAAADPFNA
+135 AAADPFNA
-146 ALDITTLTP
+146 ALDLTTFTP
-155 KGAVANIAS
+155 KGTLANIAS

-179 PTEREKQV
+179 PTAREKQV
-187 NNLINLS
+187 NNLINLA
-194 STSTAKD
+194 STSTATN
-201 RINISKELENIALDT
+201 RIKMAKELENIALDS
-216 NVNQA
+216 NINQA

-226 LGTITPES
+226 YGSITPET
-234 KEATSRLKTFAEKA
+234 KDITNRLKQFSEKI
-248 NKEMVDLGVDPT
+248 NKQMVDLGVDAG

-269 FVLENLDPKRDKQ
+269 YVLEQLDPKRTNK

-290 AIDNPTVDN
+290 AIDNPTIDN
-299 LKAIGLDKASD
+299 VKAIGLNSPTELNA
-310 LTKLVEDGSKAFDE
+310 LVEKGSKAFDD
-324 GRIFPITQRGIVG
+324 GLIFPISQRGIKG
-337 GYNQSLV
+337 GYDKTLV
-344 DLTDVGKGLSTQ
+344 DLTDIGKGLSTQ
-356 RTYGYATTD
+356 RTFGYATPEQ
-365 KVASYLDKSY
+365 VASYLDTSY

-383 TAKLAQNN
+383 TAQLAKNN

-404 PDEVNKIAK
+404 PDEVNKIVK

-436 SELGTYTKEFAK
+436 SELGTFAKQFSK
-448 GASKSSL
+448 GASNSSIK
-455 SKYANDLYIV
+455 KYANDLYAV
-465 NKNDL
+465 DKNDL
-470 RALANTTARYDVAT
+470 RALANATAKYDVST
-484 PTGKIIQAAR
+484 PTGKIIQAAK

-501 GSVLAKVPYVTGNRI
+501 GSVLAKVPYVAGNRI
-516 GNLSLGA
+516 GNLSLAA
-523 IGGADYITALKP
+523 IGGADYLTALKP

-560 SSNIINTYKDTTRN
+560 SSNIVNTYKDTTRN
-574 IKRGFQELTDKN
+574 LKRGFAELTNKE

-593 AGAGTMIKAAQDYAV
+593 ASAGTMIKAAQDYAV

-630 AKKYARQNNT
+630 AKKYARQTGT
-640 TMEDVLDKALTDK
+640 TMEDVLNKALTDK
-653 ELQRKLIGN
+653 DLQKDLISR
-662 VNNILGDYIGRNN
+662 VNNILGDYIGRNS
-675 YINPN
+675 YVNPN

-693 VVTTSKDVL
+693 VITTSKDIL

-711 KVQAFARIPSR
+711 RLQAFARIPSR

-754 KSEPALKVFNDY
+754 KREPALKVFNDY

-781 PEVRQGEGTGLAGA
+781 PEVRPGEGTGLAGA
-795 MNLIGGNLNPVAGVF
+795 MNLIGGNLNPVAGLF
-810 NIMKGLDQY
+810 NVMKGLDQY

-842 NRLEQPSPDVL
+842 NRLEQPSPDIL
-853 GAMAGYIGRNF
+853 GAMTGYIGRNF
-864 LPAATFYNQTIGP
+864 LPLATFYNQTIGP
-877 VIGQLSGKG
+877 SIGHLSGKG

-895 FGSVGPDT
+895 LGSIGDI
-903 NIPLLIEGNTNKA
+903 NIPYLMEGNTKKA

-922 DLTRQQLGFKTRDVY
+922 DFTGQQLGFKTRDVY
-937 YPYNPRLNTYD
+937 YPFTPRLNTYD
-948 LESALRKRS
+948 LENALRKKS
-957 RTEMLL
+957 RNEFLL
-963 RNRGY
+963 MNRGF

>member
-38 ETILINRDRYGQN
+38 ETTLINRDRYGQN

-80 PIFRDYINRQAGNYL
+80 PIFRNYINKQAGNYL

-110 NLVLSPYGTNVK
+110 NLVLTPYGTDVK
-122 DLASNPVQGIKNI
+122 KFVSNPIQGIKDIGYN
-135 AYSAAADPFNA
+135 AAADPFNA
-146 ALDITTLTP
+146 ALDLTTFTP
-155 KGAVANIAS
+155 KGALANIAS

-179 PTEREKQV
+179 PTAKEKQV
-187 NNLINLS
+187 NNLINLA
-194 STSTAKD
+194 STSTATN
-201 RINISKELENIALDT
+201 RIKMAKELENVALDS
-216 NVNQA
+216 NINQA

-226 LGTITPES
+226 YGSITPET
-234 KEATSRLKTFAEKA
+234 KDITNRLKQFSEKI
-248 NKEMVDLGVDPT
+248 NKQMVDLGVDAG

-269 FVLENLDPKRDKQ
+269 YVLEQLDPKRTNK

-290 AIDNPTVDN
+290 AIDNPTIDN
-299 LKAIGLDKASD
+299 VKAIGLNSPTELNA
-310 LTKLVEDGSKAFDE
+310 LVEKGSKAFDD
-324 GRIFPITQRGIVG
+324 GLIFPISQRGIKG
-337 GYNQSLV
+337 GYDKTLV
-344 DLTDVGKGLSTQ
+344 DLTDIGKGLSTQ
-356 RTYGYATTD
+356 RTFGYATPEQ
-365 KVASYLDKSY
+365 VASYLDTSY

-383 TAKLAQNN
+383 TAQLAKNN

-436 SELGTYTKEFAK
+436 SELGTFAKQFSK
-448 GASKSSL
+448 GASNSSIK
-455 SKYANDLYIV
+455 KYANDLYAV
-465 NKNDL
+465 DKNDL
-470 RALANTTARYDVAT
+470 RALANATAKYDVST
-484 PTGKIIQAAR
+484 PTGKIIQAAK

-501 GSVLAKVPYVTGNRI
+501 GSVLAKVPYVAGNRI
-516 GNLSLGA
+516 GNLSLAA
-523 IGGADYITALKP
+523 IGGADYLTALKP

-560 SSNIINTYKDTTRN
+560 SSNIVNTYKDTTRN
-574 IKRGFQELTDKN
+574 LKRGFAELTNKE

-630 AKKYARQNNT
+630 AKKYARQTGT
-640 TMEDVLDKALTDK
+640 TMEDVLNKALTDK
-653 ELQRKLIGN
+653 DLQKDLISR
-662 VNNILGDYIGRNN
+662 VNNILGDYIGRNS
-675 YINPN
+675 YVNPN

-693 VVTTSKDVL
+693 VITTSKDIL

-711 KVQAFARIPSR
+711 KLQAFARIPSR

-754 KSEPALKVFNDY
+754 KREPALKVFNDY

-781 PEVRQGEGTGLAGA
+781 PEVRPGEGTGLAGA
-795 MNLIGGNLNPVAGVF
+795 MNLIGGNLNPVAGLF
-810 NIMKGLDQY
+810 NVMKGLDQY

-842 NRLEQPSPDVL
+842 NRLEQPSPDIL
-853 GAMAGYIGRNF
+853 GAMTGYIGRNF
-864 LPAATFYNQTIGP
+864 LPLATFYNQTIGP
-877 VIGQLSGKG
+877 SIGHLSGKG

-895 FGSVGPDT
+895 LGSIGDT
-903 NIPLLIEGNTNKA
+903 NIPYLMEGNTKKA

-937 YPYNPRLNTYD
+937 YPYTPRLNTYD
-948 LESALRKRS
+948 LENALRKKS
-957 RTEMLL
+957 RNEFLL
-963 RNRGY
+963 MNRGF

>member
-38 ETILINRDRYGQN
+38 ETTLINRDRYGQN

-80 PIFRDYINRQAGNYL
+80 PIFRNYINKQAGNYL

-110 NLVLSPYGTNVK
+110 NLVLTPYGTDVK
-122 DLASNPVQGIKNI
+122 KFVFNPIQGIKDIGYN
-135 AYSAAADPFNA
+135 AAADPFNA
-146 ALDITTLTP
+146 ALDLTTFTP
-155 KGAVANIAS
+155 KGTLANIAS

-179 PTEREKQV
+179 PTAREKQV
-187 NNLINLS
+187 NKLINLAY
-194 STSTAKD
+194 TSTATN
-201 RINISKELENIALDT
+201 RIKMAKELENIALDS
-216 NVNQA
+216 NINQA

-226 LGTITPES
+226 YGSITPET
-234 KEATSRLKTFAEKA
+234 KDITNRLKQFSEKI
-248 NKEMVDLGVDPT
+248 NKQMVDLGVDAG

-269 FVLENLDPKRDKQ
+269 YVLEQLDPKRTNK

-290 AIDNPTVDN
+290 AIDNPTIDN
-299 LKAIGLDKASD
+299 VKAIGLNSPTELNA
-310 LTKLVEDGSKAFDE
+310 LVEKGSKAFDD
-324 GRIFPITQRGIVG
+324 GLIFPISQRGIKG
-337 GYNQSLV
+337 GYDKTLV
-344 DLTDVGKGLSTQ
+344 DLTDIGKGLSTQ
-356 RTYGYATTD
+356 RTFGYATPEQ
-365 KVASYLDKSY
+365 VASYLDTSY

-383 TAKLAQNN
+383 TAQLAKNN

-436 SELGTYTKEFAK
+436 SELGTFAKQFSK
-448 GASKSSL
+448 GASNSSIK
-455 SKYANDLYIV
+455 KYANDLYAV
-465 NKNDL
+465 DKNDL
-470 RALANTTARYDVAT
+470 KALANATAKYDVST
-484 PTGKIIQAAR
+484 PTGKIIQAAK

-501 GSVLAKVPYVTGNRI
+501 GSVLAKVPYVAGNRI
-516 GNLSLGA
+516 GNLSLAA
-523 IGGADYITALKP
+523 IGGADYLTALKP

-547 FSTSFHGLNPGFE
+547 FSTSFHSLNPGFE
-560 SSNIINTYKDTTRN
+560 SSNIVNTYKDTTRN
-574 IKRGFQELTDKN
+574 LKRGFAELTNKE

-630 AKKYARQNNT
+630 AKKYARQTGT
-640 TMEDVLDKALTDK
+640 TMEDVLNKALTDK
-653 ELQRKLIGN
+653 DLQKDLISR
-662 VNNILGDYIGRNN
+662 VNNILGDYIGRNS
-675 YINPN
+675 YVNPN

-693 VVTTSKDVL
+693 IITTSKDIL

-711 KVQAFARIPSR
+711 KLQAFARIPSR

-737 PRDNDIR
+737 PRDNNIR

-754 KSEPALKVFNDY
+754 KREPALKVFNDY

-781 PEVRQGEGTGLAGA
+781 PEARPGEGTGLAGA
-795 MNLIGGNLNPVAGVF
+795 MNLIGGNLNPVAGLF
-810 NIMKGLDQY
+810 NVMKGLDQY

-842 NRLEQPSPDVL
+842 NRLEQPSPDIL
-853 GAMAGYIGRNF
+853 GAMTGYIGRNF
-864 LPAATFYNQTIGP
+864 LPLATFYNQTIGP
-877 VIGQLSGKG
+877 SIGHLSGKG

-895 FGSVGPDT
+895 LGSIGDT
-903 NIPLLIEGNTNKA
+903 NIPYLMEGNTKKA

-922 DLTRQQLGFKTRDVY
+922 DFTGQQLGFKTRDVY
-937 YPYNPRLNTYD
+937 YPFTPRLNTYD
-948 LESALRKRS
+948 LENALRKKS
-957 RTEMLL
+957 RNEFLL
-963 RNRGY
+963 MNRGF

>member
-9 ISGALEMGANIEQI
+9 ISGALELGANIEQI

-38 ETILINRDRYGQN
+38 ETTLINRDRYGQN

-80 PIFRDYINRQAGNYL
+80 PIFRNYINKQAGNYL

-110 NLVLSPYGTNVK
+110 NLVLTPYGTDVK
-122 DLASNPVQGIKNI
+122 KFVSNPIQGIKDIGYN
-135 AYSAAADPFNA
+135 AAADPFNA
-146 ALDITTLTP
+146 ALDLTTFTP
-155 KGAVANIAS
+155 KGTLANIAS

-179 PTEREKQV
+179 PTAREKQV
-187 NNLINLS
+187 NNLINLA
-194 STSTAKD
+194 STSTATN
-201 RINISKELENIALDT
+201 RIKMAKELENIALDS
-216 NVNQA
+216 NINQA

-226 LGTITPES
+226 YGSITPET
-234 KEATSRLKTFAEKA
+234 KDITNRLKQFSEKI
-248 NKEMVDLGVDPT
+248 NKQMVDLGVDAG

-269 FVLENLDPKRDKQ
+269 YVLEQLDPKRTNK

-290 AIDNPTVDN
+290 AIDNPTIDN
-299 LKAIGLDKASD
+299 VKAIGLNSPTELNA
-310 LTKLVEDGSKAFDE
+310 LVGKGSKAFDD
-324 GRIFPITQRGIVG
+324 GLIFPISQRGIKG
-337 GYNQSLV
+337 GYDKTLV
-344 DLTDVGKGLSTQ
+344 DLTDIGKGLSTQ
-356 RTYGYATTD
+356 RTFGYATPEQ
-365 KVASYLDKSY
+365 VASYLDTSY

-383 TAKLAQNN
+383 TAQLAKNN

-436 SELGTYTKEFAK
+436 SELGTFAKQFSK
-448 GASKSSL
+448 GASNSSIK
-455 SKYANDLYIV
+455 KYANDLYAV
-465 NKNDL
+465 DKNDL
-470 RALANTTARYDVAT
+470 RALANATAKYDVST
-484 PTGKIIQAAR
+484 PTGKIIQAAK

-501 GSVLAKVPYVTGNRI
+501 GSVLAKVPYVAGNRI
-516 GNLSLGA
+516 GNLSLAA
-523 IGGADYITALKP
+523 IGGADYLTALKP

-560 SSNIINTYKDTTRN
+560 SSNIVNTYKDTTRN
-574 IKRGFQELTDKN
+574 LKRGFAELTNKE

-630 AKKYARQNNT
+630 AKKYARQTGT
-640 TMEDVLDKALTDK
+640 TMEDVLNKALTDK
-653 ELQRKLIGN
+653 DLQKDLISR
-662 VNNILGDYIGRNN
+662 VNNILGDYIGRNS
-675 YINPN
+675 YVNPN

-693 VVTTSKDVL
+693 VITTSKDIL

-711 KVQAFARIPSR
+711 KLQAFARIPSR

-754 KSEPALKVFNDY
+754 KREPALKVFNDY

-781 PEVRQGEGTGLAGA
+781 PEVRPGEGTGLAGA
-795 MNLIGGNLNPVAGVF
+795 MNLIGGNLNPVAGLF
-810 NIMKGLDQY
+810 NVMKGLDQY

-842 NRLEQPSPDVL
+842 NRLEQPSPDIL
-853 GAMAGYIGRNF
+853 GAMTGYIGRNF
-864 LPAATFYNQTIGP
+864 LPIATFYNQTIGP
-877 VIGQLSGKG
+877 SIGHLSGKG

-895 FGSVGPDT
+895 LGSIGDT
-903 NIPLLIEGNTNKA
+903 NIPYLMEGNTKKA

-937 YPYNPRLNTYD
+937 YPYTPRLNTYD
-948 LESALRKRS
+948 LENALRKKS
-957 RTEMLL
+957 RNEFLL
-963 RNRGY
+963 MNRGF

>member
-38 ETILINRDRYGQN
+38 ETTLINRDRYGQN

-80 PIFRDYINRQAGNYL
+80 PIFRNYINKQAGNYL

-110 NLVLSPYGTNVK
+110 NLVLTPYGTDVK
-122 DLASNPVQGIKNI
+122 KFVSNPIQGIKDIGYN
-135 AYSAAADPFNA
+135 AAADPFNA
-146 ALDITTLTP
+146 ALDLTTFTP
-155 KGAVANIAS
+155 KGALANIAS

-179 PTEREKQV
+179 PTAKEKQV
-187 NNLINLS
+187 NNLINLA
-194 STSTAKD
+194 STSTATN
-201 RINISKELENIALDT
+201 RIKMAKELENIALDS
-216 NVNQA
+216 NINQA

-226 LGTITPES
+226 YGSITPET
-234 KEATSRLKTFAEKA
+234 KDITNRLKQFSEKI
-248 NKEMVDLGVDPT
+248 NKQMVDLGVDAG

-269 FVLENLDPKRDKQ
+269 YVLEQLDPKRTNK

-290 AIDNPTVDN
+290 AIDNPTIDN
-299 LKAIGLDKASD
+299 VKAIGLNSPTELNA
-310 LTKLVEDGSKAFDE
+310 LVEKGSKAFDD
-324 GRIFPITQRGIVG
+324 GLIFPISQRGIKG
-337 GYNQSLV
+337 GYDKTLV
-344 DLTDVGKGLSTQ
+344 DLTDIGKGLSTQ
-356 RTYGYATTD
+356 RTFGYATPEQ
-365 KVASYLDKSY
+365 VASYLDTSY

-383 TAKLAQNN
+383 TAQLAKNN

-436 SELGTYTKEFAK
+436 SELGTFAKQFSK
-448 GASKSSL
+448 GASNSSIK
-455 SKYANDLYIV
+455 KYANDLYAV
-465 NKNDL
+465 DKNDL
-470 RALANTTARYDVAT
+470 RALANATAKYDVST
-484 PTGKIIQAAR
+484 PTGKIIQAAK

-501 GSVLAKVPYVTGNRI
+501 GSVLAKVPYVAGNRI
-516 GNLSLGA
+516 GNLSLAA
-523 IGGADYITALKP
+523 IGGADYLTALKP

-560 SSNIINTYKDTTRN
+560 SSNIVNTYKDTTRN
-574 IKRGFQELTDKN
+574 LKRGFAELTNKE

-630 AKKYARQNNT
+630 AKKYARQTGT
-640 TMEDVLDKALTDK
+640 TMEDVLNKALTDK
-653 ELQRKLIGN
+653 DLQKDLISR
-662 VNNILGDYIGRNN
+662 VNNILGDYIGRNS
-675 YINPN
+675 YVNPN

-693 VVTTSKDVL
+693 VITTSKDIL

-711 KVQAFARIPSR
+711 KLQAFARIPSR

-754 KSEPALKVFNDY
+754 KREPALKVFNDY

-781 PEVRQGEGTGLAGA
+781 PEVRPGEGTGLAGA
-795 MNLIGGNLNPVAGVF
+795 MNLIGGNLNPVAGLF
-810 NIMKGLDQY
+810 NVMKGLDQY

-842 NRLEQPSPDVL
+842 NRLEQPSPDIL
-853 GAMAGYIGRNF
+853 GAMTGYIGRNF
-864 LPAATFYNQTIGP
+864 LPLATFYNQTIGP
-877 VIGQLSGKG
+877 SIGHLSGKG

-895 FGSVGPDT
+895 LGSIGDT
-903 NIPLLIEGNTNKA
+903 NIPYLMEGNTKKA

-937 YPYNPRLNTYD
+937 YPYTPRLNTYD
-948 LESALRKRS
+948 LENALRKKS
-957 RTEMLL
+957 RNEFLL
-963 RNRGY
+963 MNRGF

>member
-9 ISGALEMGANIEQI
+9 ISGALELGANIEQI

-38 ETILINRDRYGQN
+38 ETTLINRDRYGQN

-80 PIFRDYINRQAGNYL
+80 PIFRNYINKQAGNYL

-110 NLVLSPYGTNVK
+110 NLVLTPYGTDVK
-122 DLASNPVQGIKNI
+122 KFVSNPIQGIKDIGYN
-135 AYSAAADPFNA
+135 AAADPFNA
-146 ALDITTLTP
+146 ALDLTTFTP
-155 KGAVANIAS
+155 KGTLANIAS

-179 PTEREKQV
+179 PTAREKQV
-187 NNLINLS
+187 NNLINLA
-194 STSTAKD
+194 STSTATN
-201 RINISKELENIALDT
+201 RIKMAKELENIALDS
-216 NVNQA
+216 NINQA

-226 LGTITPES
+226 YGSITPET
-234 KEATSRLKTFAEKA
+234 KDITNRLKQFSEKI
-248 NKEMVDLGVDPT
+248 NKQMVDLGVDAG

-269 FVLENLDPKRDKQ
+269 YVLEQLDPKRTNK

-290 AIDNPTVDN
+290 AIDNPTIDN
-299 LKAIGLDKASD
+299 VKAIGLNSPTE
-310 LTKLVEDGSKAFDE
+310 LNTLVEKGSKAFDD
-324 GRIFPITQRGIVG
+324 GLIFPISQRGIKG
-337 GYNQSLV
+337 GYDKTLV
-344 DLTDVGKGLSTQ
+344 DLTDIGKGLSTQ
-356 RTYGYATTD
+356 RTFGYATPEQ
-365 KVASYLDKSY
+365 VASYLDTSY

-383 TAKLAQNN
+383 TAQLAKNN

-436 SELGTYTKEFAK
+436 SELGTFAKQFSK
-448 GASKSSL
+448 GASNSSIK
-455 SKYANDLYIV
+455 KYANDLYAV
-465 NKNDL
+465 DKNDL
-470 RALANTTARYDVAT
+470 RALANATAKYDVST
-484 PTGKIIQAAR
+484 PTGKIIQAAK

-501 GSVLAKVPYVTGNRI
+501 GSVLAKVPYVAGNRI
-516 GNLSLGA
+516 GNLSLAA
-523 IGGADYITALKP
+523 IGGADYLTALKP

-560 SSNIINTYKDTTRN
+560 SSNIVNTYKDTTRN
-574 IKRGFQELTDKN
+574 LKRGFAELTNKE

-630 AKKYARQNNT
+630 AKKYARQTGT
-640 TMEDVLDKALTDK
+640 TMEDVLNKALTDK
-653 ELQRKLIGN
+653 DLQKDLISR
-662 VNNILGDYIGRNN
+662 VNNILGDYIGRNS
-675 YINPN
+675 YVNPN

-693 VVTTSKDVL
+693 VITTSKDIL

-711 KVQAFARIPSR
+711 KLQAFARIPSR

-754 KSEPALKVFNDY
+754 KREPALKVFNDY

-781 PEVRQGEGTGLAGA
+781 PEVRPGEGTGLAGA
-795 MNLIGGNLNPVAGVF
+795 MNLIGGNLNPVAGLF
-810 NIMKGLDQY
+810 NVMKGLDQY

-842 NRLEQPSPDVL
+842 NRLEQPSPDIL
-853 GAMAGYIGRNF
+853 GAMTGYIGRNF
-864 LPAATFYNQTIGP
+864 LPLATFYNQTIGP
-877 VIGQLSGKG
+877 SIGHLSGKG

-895 FGSVGPDT
+895 LGSIGDT
-903 NIPLLIEGNTNKA
+903 NIPYLMEGNTKKA

-937 YPYNPRLNTYD
+937 YPYTPRLNTYD
-948 LESALRKRS
+948 LENALRKKS
-957 RTEMLL
+957 RNEFLL
-963 RNRGY
+963 MNRGF

>member
-38 ETILINRDRYGQN
+38 ETTLINRDRYGQN

-80 PIFRDYINRQAGNYL
+80 PIFRNYINKQAGNYL

-110 NLVLSPYGTNVK
+110 NLVLTPYGTDVK
-122 DLASNPVQGIKNI
+122 KFVSNPIQGIKDIGYN
-135 AYSAAADPFNA
+135 AAADPFNA
-146 ALDITTLTP
+146 ALDLTTFTP
-155 KGAVANIAS
+155 KGTLANIAS

-179 PTEREKQV
+179 PTAREKQV
-187 NNLINLS
+187 NNLINLA
-194 STSTAKD
+194 STSTATN
-201 RINISKELENIALDT
+201 RIKMAKELENIALDS
-216 NVNQA
+216 NINQA

-226 LGTITPES
+226 YGSITPET
-234 KEATSRLKTFAEKA
+234 KDITNRLKQFSEKI
-248 NKEMVDLGVDPT
+248 NKQMVDLGVDAG

-269 FVLENLDPKRDKQ
+269 YVLEQLDPKRTNK

-290 AIDNPTVDN
+290 AIDNPTIDN
-299 LKAIGLDKASD
+299 VKAIGLNSPTELNA
-310 LTKLVEDGSKAFDE
+310 LVEKGSKAFDD
-324 GRIFPITQRGIVG
+324 GLIFPISQRGIKG
-337 GYNQSLV
+337 GYDKTLV
-344 DLTDVGKGLSTQ
+344 DLTDIGKGLSTQ
-356 RTYGYATTD
+356 RTFGYATPEQ
-365 KVASYLDKSY
+365 VASYLDTSY

-383 TAKLAQNN
+383 TAQLAKNN

-436 SELGTYTKEFAK
+436 SELGTFAKQFSK
-448 GASKSSL
+448 GASNSSIK
-455 SKYANDLYIV
+455 KYANDLYAV
-465 NKNDL
+465 DKNDL
-470 RALANTTARYDVAT
+470 RALANATAKYDVST
-484 PTGKIIQAAR
+484 PTGKIIQAAK

-501 GSVLAKVPYVTGNRI
+501 GSVLAKVPYVAGNRI
-516 GNLSLGA
+516 GNLSLAA
-523 IGGADYITALKP
+523 IGGADYLTALKP

-560 SSNIINTYKDTTRN
+560 SSNIVNTYKDTTRN
-574 IKRGFQELTDKN
+574 LKRGFAELTNKE

-630 AKKYARQNNT
+630 AKKYARQTGT
-640 TMEDVLDKALTDK
+640 TMEDVLNKALTDK
-653 ELQRKLIGN
+653 DLQKDLISR
-662 VNNILGDYIGRNN
+662 VNNILGDYIGRNS
-675 YINPN
+675 YVNPN

-693 VVTTSKDVL
+693 VITTSKDIL

-711 KVQAFARIPSR
+711 KLQAFARIPSR

-754 KSEPALKVFNDY
+754 KREPALKVFNDY

-781 PEVRQGEGTGLAGA
+781 PEVRPGEGTGLAGA
-795 MNLIGGNLNPVAGVF
+795 MNLIGGNLNPVAGLF
-810 NIMKGLDQY
+810 NVMKGLDQY

-842 NRLEQPSPDVL
+842 NRLEQPSPDIL
-853 GAMAGYIGRNF
+853 GAMTGYIGRNF
-864 LPAATFYNQTIGP
+864 LPLATFYNQTIGP
-877 VIGQLSGKG
+877 SIGHLSGKG

-895 FGSVGPDT
+895 LGSIGDT
-903 NIPLLIEGNTNKA
+903 NIPYLMEGNTKKA

-922 DLTRQQLGFKTRDVY
+922 DFTGQQLGFKTRDVY
-937 YPYNPRLNTYD
+937 YPFTPRLNTYD
-948 LESALRKRS
+948 LENALRKKS
-957 RTEMLL
+957 RNEFLL
-963 RNRGY
+963 MNRGF

>member
-9 ISGALEMGANIEQI
+9 ISGALELGANIEQI

-38 ETILINRDRYGQN
+38 ETTLINRDRYGQN

-80 PIFRDYINRQAGNYL
+80 PIFRNYINKQAGNYL

-110 NLVLSPYGTNVK
+110 NLVLTPYGTDVK
-122 DLASNPVQGIKNI
+122 KFVSNPIQGIKDIGYN
-135 AYSAAADPFNA
+135 AAADPFNA
-146 ALDITTLTP
+146 ALDLTTFTP
-155 KGAVANIAS
+155 KGTLANIAS

-179 PTEREKQV
+179 PTAKEKQV
-187 NNLINLS
+187 NNLINLA
-194 STSTAKD
+194 STSTATN
-201 RINISKELENIALDT
+201 RIKMAKELENIALDS
-216 NVNQA
+216 NINQA

-226 LGTITPES
+226 YGSITPET
-234 KEATSRLKTFAEKA
+234 KDITNRLKQFSEKI
-248 NKEMVDLGVDPT
+248 NKQMVDLGVDAG

-269 FVLENLDPKRDKQ
+269 YVLEQLDPKRTNK

-290 AIDNPTVDN
+290 AIDNPTIDN
-299 LKAIGLDKASD
+299 VKAIGLNSPTELNA
-310 LTKLVEDGSKAFDE
+310 LVEKGSKAFDD
-324 GRIFPITQRGIVG
+324 GLIFPISQRGIKG
-337 GYNQSLV
+337 GYDKTLV
-344 DLTDVGKGLSTQ
+344 DLTDIGKGLSTQ
-356 RTYGYATTD
+356 RTFGYATPEQ
-365 KVASYLDKSY
+365 VASYLDTSY

-383 TAKLAQNN
+383 TAQLAKNN

-436 SELGTYTKEFAK
+436 SELGTFAKQFSK
-448 GASKSSL
+448 GASNSSIK
-455 SKYANDLYIV
+455 KYANDLYAV
-465 NKNDL
+465 DKNDL
-470 RALANTTARYDVAT
+470 RALANATAKYDVST
-484 PTGKIIQAAR
+484 PTGKIIQAAK

-501 GSVLAKVPYVTGNRI
+501 GSVLAKVPYVAGNRI
-516 GNLSLGA
+516 GNLSLAA
-523 IGGADYITALKP
+523 IGGADYLTALKP

-560 SSNIINTYKDTTRN
+560 SSNIVNTYKDTTRN
-574 IKRGFQELTDKN
+574 LKRGFAELTNKE

-593 AGAGTMIKAAQDYAV
+593 AGAGTMIKEAQDYAV

-630 AKKYARQNNT
+630 AKKYARQTGT
-640 TMEDVLDKALTDK
+640 TMEDVLNKALTDK
-653 ELQRKLIGN
+653 DLQKDLISR
-662 VNNILGDYIGRNN
+662 VNNILGDYIGRNS
-675 YINPN
+675 YVNPN

-693 VVTTSKDVL
+693 VITTSKDIL

-711 KVQAFARIPSR
+711 KLQAFARIPSR

-754 KSEPALKVFNDY
+754 KREPALKVFNDY

-781 PEVRQGEGTGLAGA
+781 PEVRPGEGTGLAGA
-795 MNLIGGNLNPVAGVF
+795 MNLIGGNLNPVAGLF
-810 NIMKGLDQY
+810 NVMKGLDQY

-842 NRLEQPSPDVL
+842 NRLEQPSPDIL
-853 GAMAGYIGRNF
+853 GAMTGYIGRNF
-864 LPAATFYNQTIGP
+864 LPLATFYNQTIGP
-877 VIGQLSGKG
+877 SIGHLSGKG

-895 FGSVGPDT
+895 LGSIGDT
-903 NIPLLIEGNTNKA
+903 NIPYLMEGNTKKA

-937 YPYNPRLNTYD
+937 YPYTPRLNTYD
-948 LESALRKRS
+948 LENALRKKS
-957 RTEMLL
+957 RNEFLL
-963 RNRGY
+963 MNRGF

>member
-9 ISGALEMGANIEQI
+9 ISGALELGANIEQI

-38 ETILINRDRYGQN
+38 ETTLINRDRYGQN

-80 PIFRDYINRQAGNYL
+80 PIFRNYINKQAGNYL

-110 NLVLSPYGTNVK
+110 NLVLTPYGTDVK
-122 DLASNPVQGIKNI
+122 KFVSNPIQGIKDIGYN
-135 AYSAAADPFNA
+135 AAADPFNA
-146 ALDITTLTP
+146 ALDLTTFTP
-155 KGAVANIAS
+155 KGTLANIAS

-179 PTEREKQV
+179 PTAREKQV
-187 NNLINLS
+187 NNLINLA
-194 STSTAKD
+194 STSTATN
-201 RINISKELENIALDT
+201 RIKMAKELENIALDS
-216 NVNQA
+216 NINQA

-226 LGTITPES
+226 YGSITPET
-234 KEATSRLKTFAEKA
+234 KDITNRLKQFSEKI
-248 NKEMVDLGVDPT
+248 NKQMVDLGVDAG

-269 FVLENLDPKRDKQ
+269 YVLEQLDPKRTNK

-290 AIDNPTVDN
+290 AIDNPTIDN
-299 LKAIGLDKASD
+299 VKAIGLNSPTELNA
-310 LTKLVEDGSKAFDE
+310 LVGKGSKAFDD
-324 GRIFPITQRGIVG
+324 GLIFPISQRGIKG
-337 GYNQSLV
+337 GYDKTLV
-344 DLTDVGKGLSTQ
+344 DLTDIGKGLSTQ
-356 RTYGYATTD
+356 RTFGYATPEQ
-365 KVASYLDKSY
+365 VASYLDTSY

-383 TAKLAQNN
+383 TAQLAKNN

-436 SELGTYTKEFAK
+436 SELGTFAKQFSK
-448 GASKSSL
+448 GASNSSIK
-455 SKYANDLYIV
+455 KYANDLYAV
-465 NKNDL
+465 DKNDL
-470 RALANTTARYDVAT
+470 RALANATAKYDVST
-484 PTGKIIQAAR
+484 PTGKIIQAAK

-501 GSVLAKVPYVTGNRI
+501 GSVLAKVPYVAGNRI
-516 GNLSLGA
+516 GNLSLAA
-523 IGGADYITALKP
+523 IGGADYLTALKP

-560 SSNIINTYKDTTRN
+560 SSNIVNTYKDTTRN
-574 IKRGFQELTDKN
+574 LKRGFAELTNKE

-630 AKKYARQNNT
+630 AKKYARQTGT
-640 TMEDVLDKALTDK
+640 TMEDVLNKALTDK
-653 ELQRKLIGN
+653 DLQKDLISR
-662 VNNILGDYIGRNN
+662 VNNILGDYIGRNS
-675 YINPN
+675 YVNPN

-693 VVTTSKDVL
+693 VITTSKDIL

-711 KVQAFARIPSR
+711 KLQAFARIPSR

-754 KSEPALKVFNDY
+754 KREPALKVFNDY

-781 PEVRQGEGTGLAGA
+781 PEVRPGEGTGLAGA
-795 MNLIGGNLNPVAGVF
+795 MNLIGGNLNPVAGLF
-810 NIMKGLDQY
+810 NVMKGLDQY

-842 NRLEQPSPDVL
+842 NRLEQPSPDIL
-853 GAMAGYIGRNF
+853 GAMTGYIGRNF
-864 LPAATFYNQTIGP
+864 LPLATFYNQTIGP
-877 VIGQLSGKG
+877 SIGHLSGKG

-895 FGSVGPDT
+895 LGSIGDT
-903 NIPLLIEGNTNKA
+903 NIPYLMEGNTKKA

-937 YPYNPRLNTYD
+937 YPYTPRLNTYD
-948 LESALRKRS
+948 LENALRKKS
-957 RTEMLL
+957 RNEFLL
-963 RNRGY
+963 MNRGF

>member
-38 ETILINRDRYGQN
+38 ETTLINRDRYGQN

-80 PIFRDYINRQAGNYL
+80 PIFRNYINKQAGNYL

-110 NLVLSPYGTNVK
+110 NLVLTPYGTDVK
-122 DLASNPVQGIKNI
+122 KFVSNPTQGIKDIGYN
-135 AYSAAADPFNA
+135 AAADPFNA
-146 ALDITTLTP
+146 ALDLTTFTP
-155 KGAVANIAS
+155 KGTLANIAS

-179 PTEREKQV
+179 PTAREKQV
-187 NNLINLS
+187 NNLINLA
-194 STSTAKD
+194 STSTATN
-201 RINISKELENIALDT
+201 RIKMAKELENIALDS
-216 NVNQA
+216 NINQA

-226 LGTITPES
+226 YGSITPET
-234 KEATSRLKTFAEKA
+234 KDITNRLKQFSEKI
-248 NKEMVDLGVDPT
+248 NKQMVDLGVDAG

-269 FVLENLDPKRDKQ
+269 YVLEQLDPKRTNK

-290 AIDNPTVDN
+290 AIDNPTIDN
-299 LKAIGLDKASD
+299 VKAIGLNSPTELNA
-310 LTKLVEDGSKAFDE
+310 LVEKGSKAFDD
-324 GRIFPITQRGIVG
+324 GLIFPISQRGIKG
-337 GYNQSLV
+337 GYDKTLV
-344 DLTDVGKGLSTQ
+344 DLTDIGKGLSTQ
-356 RTYGYATTD
+356 RTFGYATPEQ
-365 KVASYLDKSY
+365 VASYLDTSY

-383 TAKLAQNN
+383 TAQLAKNN

-436 SELGTYTKEFAK
+436 SELGTFAKQFSK
-448 GASKSSL
+448 GASNSSIK
-455 SKYANDLYIV
+455 KYANDLYAV
-465 NKNDL
+465 DKNDL
-470 RALANTTARYDVAT
+470 RALANATAKYDVST
-484 PTGKIIQAAR
+484 PTGKIIQAAK

-501 GSVLAKVPYVTGNRI
+501 GSVLAKVPYVAGNRI
-516 GNLSLGA
+516 GNLSLAA
-523 IGGADYITALKP
+523 IGGADYLTALKP

-560 SSNIINTYKDTTRN
+560 SSNIVNTYKDTTRN
-574 IKRGFQELTDKN
+574 LKRGFAELTNKE

-593 AGAGTMIKAAQDYAV
+593 ASAGTMIKAAQDYAV

-630 AKKYARQNNT
+630 AKKYARQTGT
-640 TMEDVLDKALTDK
+640 TMEDVLNKALTDK
-653 ELQRKLIGN
+653 DLQKDLISR
-662 VNNILGDYIGRNN
+662 VNNILGDYIGRNS
-675 YINPN
+675 YVNPN

-693 VVTTSKDVL
+693 VITTSKDIL

-711 KVQAFARIPSR
+711 KLQAFARIPSR

-754 KSEPALKVFNDY
+754 KREPALKVFNDY

-781 PEVRQGEGTGLAGA
+781 PEVRPGEGTGLAGA
-795 MNLIGGNLNPVAGVF
+795 MNLIGGNLNPVAGLF
-810 NIMKGLDQY
+810 NVMKGLDQY

-842 NRLEQPSPDVL
+842 NRLEQPSPDIL
-853 GAMAGYIGRNF
+853 GAMTGYIGRNF
-864 LPAATFYNQTIGP
+864 LPLATFYNQTIGP
-877 VIGQLSGKG
+877 SIGHLSGKG

-895 FGSVGPDT
+895 LGSIGDT
-903 NIPLLIEGNTNKA
+903 NIPYLMEGNTKKA

-937 YPYNPRLNTYD
+937 YPYTPRLNTYD
-948 LESALRKRS
+948 LENALRKKS
-957 RTEMLL
+957 RNEFLL
-963 RNRGY
+963 MNRGF

>member
-38 ETILINRDRYGQN
+38 ETTLISRDRYGQN

-80 PIFRDYINRQAGNYL
+80 PIFRNYINKQAGNYL

-110 NLVLSPYGTNVK
+110 NLVLTPYGTDVK
-122 DLASNPVQGIKNI
+122 KFVSNPIQGIKDIGYN
-135 AYSAAADPFNA
+135 AAADPFNA
-146 ALDITTLTP
+146 ALDLTTFTP
-155 KGAVANIAS
+155 KGTLANIAS

-179 PTEREKQV
+179 PTAKEKQV
-187 NNLINLS
+187 NNLINLA
-194 STSTAKD
+194 STSTATN
-201 RINISKELENIALDT
+201 RIKMAKELENIALDS
-216 NVNQA
+216 NINQA

-226 LGTITPES
+226 YGSITPET
-234 KEATSRLKTFAEKA
+234 KDITNRLKQFSEKI
-248 NKEMVDLGVDPT
+248 NKQMVDLGVDAG

-269 FVLENLDPKRDKQ
+269 YVLEQLDPKRTNK

-290 AIDNPTVDN
+290 AIDNPTIDN
-299 LKAIGLDKASD
+299 VKAIGLNSPTELNA
-310 LTKLVEDGSKAFDE
+310 LVEKGSKAFDD
-324 GRIFPITQRGIVG
+324 GLIFPISQRGIKG
-337 GYNQSLV
+337 GYDKTLV
-344 DLTDVGKGLSTQ
+344 DLTDIGKGLSTQ
-356 RTYGYATTD
+356 RTFGYATPEQ
-365 KVASYLDKSY
+365 VASYLDTSY

-383 TAKLAQNN
+383 TAQLAKNN

-436 SELGTYTKEFAK
+436 SELGTLAKQFSK
-448 GASKSSL
+448 GASNSSIK
-455 SKYANDLYIV
+455 KYANDLYAV
-465 NKNDL
+465 DKNDL
-470 RALANTTARYDVAT
+470 RALANATAKYDVST
-484 PTGKIIQAAR
+484 PTGKIIQAAK

-501 GSVLAKVPYVTGNRI
+501 GSVLAKVPYVAGNRI
-516 GNLSLGA
+516 GNLSLAA
-523 IGGADYITALKP
+523 IGGADYLTALKP

-560 SSNIINTYKDTTRN
+560 SSNIVNTYKDTTRN
-574 IKRGFQELTDKN
+574 LKRGFAELTNKE

-630 AKKYARQNNT
+630 AKKYARQTGT
-640 TMEDVLDKALTDK
+640 TMEDVLNKALTDK
-653 ELQRKLIGN
+653 DLQKDLISR
-662 VNNILGDYIGRNN
+662 VNNILGDYIGRNS
-675 YINPN
+675 YVNPN

-693 VVTTSKDVL
+693 VITTSKDIL

-711 KVQAFARIPSR
+711 KLQAFARIPSR

-754 KSEPALKVFNDY
+754 KREPALKVFNDY

-781 PEVRQGEGTGLAGA
+781 PEVRPGEGTGLAGA
-795 MNLIGGNLNPVAGVF
+795 MNLIGGNLNPVAGLF
-810 NIMKGLDQY
+810 NVMKGLDQY

-842 NRLEQPSPDVL
+842 NRLEQPSPDIL
-853 GAMAGYIGRNF
+853 GAMTGYIGRNF
-864 LPAATFYNQTIGP
+864 LPLATFYNQTIGP
-877 VIGQLSGKG
+877 SIGHLSGKG

-895 FGSVGPDT
+895 LGSIGDT
-903 NIPLLIEGNTNKA
+903 NIPYLMEGNTKKA

-922 DLTRQQLGFKTRDVY
+922 DFTGQQLGFKTRDVY
-937 YPYNPRLNTYD
+937 YPFTPRLNTYD
-948 LESALRKRS
+948 LENALRKKS
-957 RTEMLL
+957 RNEFLL
-963 RNRGY
+963 MNRGF